1 MTDITVKEFS
11 KTVGLSVTRLI
22 DQLEL
27 AGVEK
32 KKENDLIS
40 DEEKMQLLNY
50 VRNNQNKKSTPI
62 DNTESSKESEIDIKQ
77 KDKEKSKSKTV
88 IRKKRVFSKVNNQI
102 TKKDDAKINSN
113 EKQLPSNSEEVSDI
127 ANTLSESELNQQSI
141 SEIDQNQ
148 ESISEDG
155 ATKSNNQSEKSI
167 QEDDKSDDSSKK
179 RRKKSKT
186 KFVNEDKSNASLKP
200 KNRRQKIHIS
210 DDNRVI
216 RRKSSKKTKDASS
229 DDKHQFEKPTEPV
242 IYTVEL
248 GEYITVSEL
257 SSAISVKSAEVIKTL
272 MGMGVMATINET
284 LDQDTATLVVEE
296 MGHKVTTI
304 DYENLEKNLLTI
316 ESDDKYD
323 AESRPPA
330 ITIMGHVD
338 HGKTSLLDYI
348 RATRIASGEA
358 GGITQHIG
366 AYQVKTKHGLLTF
379 LDTPGHA
386 AFTSMRARGANC
398 TDIVIL
404 VVAADDGVKPQTIE
418 AIEHSKAAGVPI
430 IVAVNKID
438 KEGSNVENV
447 KTELTKY
454 EIIPE
459 EWGGENI
466 FVEVSAK
473 EGTGV
478 DKLLESISL
487 LAELLELKAV
497 SKGSATGIVL
507 ESALDKGK
515 GATATVLVQKGCMN
529 TGDNILC
536 GQEFGRIRAMI
547 DQDGKKVDT
556 ATPSTPVVVLGLSGA
571 PEVGDEVLSAVN
583 DKKIR
588 EIAEI
593 RKNKIRDSKFASQY
607 QAPTLD
613 NIFSNLKKGE
623 IPTFNILL
631 KTDVQ
636 GSSQAICESLLKLNN
651 EEVMVKII
659 SSSVGAINESDIALA
674 EASNAMI
681 LGFNVRA
688 DNQARKTVV
697 EKNIDLRYYS
707 IIYNL
712 IDDVKAGMSG
722 LLTPDTKEEIV
733 GLAEV
738 KDVFKSSAMGAVAGC
753 QVIEGSVVKGNPIRV
768 LRDNV
773 VIYEGELESL
783 RRHKDDVK
791 EVKLGTECGI
801 AVKNYNDVKPG
812 DNIEVFTRIEVAR
825 KIE

>member
-11 KTVGLSVTRLI
+11 KTVGLPVARLI
-22 DQLEL
+22 DQLQL
-27 AGVEK
+27 AGVNK
-32 KKENDLIS
+32 KDENDLIS
-40 DEEKMQLLNY
+40 DEEKMQLLDY
-50 VRNNQNKKSTPI
+50 VRNNQVTKKPEVKKEVENPEEII
-62 DNTESSKESEIDIKQ
+62 DDNNDLGKQ
-77 KDKEKSKSKTV
+77 KTKTV
-88 IRKKRVFSKVNNQI
+88 VRKKKVFSKKNNQVTEKLEPKKVEDNQDGPTAEEDLENKEDVSVEDS
-102 TKKDDAKINSN
+102 TKKT
-113 EKQLPSNSEEVSDI
+113 EEETTIENIV
-127 ANTLSESELNQQSI
+127 EEP
-141 SEIDQNQ
+141 
-148 ESISEDG
+148 
-155 ATKSNNQSEKSI
+155 KSNNESENVN
-167 QEDDKSDDSSKK
+167 KK
-179 RRKKSKT
+179 KKKKSKT
-186 KFVNEDKSNASLKP
+186 KFINEEKSNVVVKSKS
-200 KNRRQKIHIS
+200 RRKKIHIS
-210 DDNRVI
+210 DENRVV
-216 RRKSSKKTKDASS
+216 RRKSSKKSKSDSNV

-242 IYTVEL
+242 IHTVEL
-248 GEYITVSEL
+248 GEFISVSEIA
-257 SSAISVKSAEVIKTL
+257 SAISVKSAEVIKVL
-272 MGMGVMATINET
+272 MKMGVMATINES
-284 LDQDTATLVVEE
+284 LDQDTATLLIEE
-296 MGHKVTTI
+296 MGHKAKSI
-304 DYENLEKNLLTI
+304 DYENIEKNLLTI
-316 ESDDKYD
+316 EPDNKYD
-323 AESRPPA
+323 LEPRPPA

-348 RATRIASGEA
+348 RASRVASGEA

-366 AYQVKTKHGLLTF
+366 AYQVETQHGLLTF

-418 AIEHSKAAGVPI
+418 AIQHSKAAGVPI

-438 KEGSNVENV
+438 KEGANVENV
-447 KTELTKY
+447 KTELTNY

-473 EGTGV
+473 EGTGI
-478 DKLLESISL
+478 DNLLESISL
-487 LAELLELKAV
+487 LSEVLELKAV
-497 SKGSATGIVL
+497 SKGSATGVVL

-515 GATATVLVQKGCMN
+515 GATATILVQKGCMN
-529 TGDNILC
+529 TGDNVLC
-536 GQEFGRIRAMI
+536 GKEFGRIRAMI
-547 DQDGKKVDT
+547 DQNGKRIDK
-556 ATPSTPVVVLGLSGA
+556 ATPSTPVVILGLSGA

-588 EIAEI
+588 DIAEF
-593 RKNKIRDSKFASQY
+593 RKTKIRDNKFASQY

-613 NIFSNLKKGE
+613 NMFSNLKKGE
-623 IPTFNILL
+623 IPSFNILL

-636 GSSQAICESLLKLNN
+636 GSSQAICESLLKLNTD
-651 EEVMVKII
+651 EVIVKII
-659 SSSVGAINESDIALA
+659 SSSAGAINESDIALA

-688 DNQARKTVV
+688 DSQARRTVE
-697 EKNIDLRYYS
+697 EKKIDLRYYS
-707 IIYNL
+707 IIYDL

-722 LLTPDTKEEIV
+722 LLSPETKEEIL

-753 QVIEGSVVKGNPIRV
+753 QVIDGVMKKGNPIRV
-768 LRDNV
+768 LRDNI

-812 DNIEVFTRIEVAR
+812 DNIEVFQRIEVAR

>member
-1 MTDITVKEFS
+1 MADMTVKEFS
-11 KTVGLSVTRLI
+11 KIVGLPVARLI

-27 AGVEK
+27 AGIKK
-32 KKENDLIS
+32 KKEGDLIS
-40 DEEKMQLLNY
+40 DEEKMQLLDY
-50 VRNNQNKKSTPI
+50 VRNNNTKKNNTEKDIKKS
-62 DNTESSKESEIDIKQ
+62 NE
-77 KDKEKSKSKTV
+77 EKISNEDQETKPKV
-88 IRKKRVFSKVNNQI
+88 VVRKKRVFSKVNNQV
-102 TKKDDAKINSN
+102 TKKSEPIKNKDDSLLTKEEEINENLNEESQDNNNLVTESQNEIENNLSIQQETLSQASEDKTTKDINS
-113 EKQLPSNSEEVSDI
+113 
-127 ANTLSESELNQQSI
+127 
-141 SEIDQNQ
+141 
-148 ESISEDG
+148 EDN
-155 ATKSNNQSEKSI
+155 KR
-167 QEDDKSDDSSKK
+167 

-186 KFVNEDKSNASLKP
+186 KFVNEEKGNISVKS

-210 DDNRVI
+210 DDNRVV
-216 RRKSSKKTKDASS
+216 RRKPAKKNKEDNV
-229 DDKHQFEKPTEPV
+229 DEKHQFEKPTEPV
-242 IYTVEL
+242 IHTVEL
-248 GEYITVSEL
+248 GEFISVAEL

-272 MGMGVMATINET
+272 MKMGVMATINET

-296 MGHKVTTI
+296 MGHKATPI

-316 ESDDKYD
+316 EPEDKYD
-323 AESRPPA
+323 PEPRPPA

-348 RATRIASGEA
+348 RASRVASGEA

-366 AYQVKTKHGLLTF
+366 AYQVKTDQGLLTF

-438 KEGSNVENV
+438 KEGANVENV

-454 EIIPE
+454 EVIPE

-473 EGTGV
+473 EGTGISN
-478 DKLLESISL
+478 LLDSISL
-487 LAELLELKAV
+487 LSEVLELKAV
-497 SKGSATGIVL
+497 AKGSATGIVL

-536 GQEFGRIRAMI
+536 GKEFGRIRAMI
-547 DQDGKKVDT
+547 DQDGKRVNK

-588 EIAEI
+588 EIAEF
-593 RKNKIRDSKFASQY
+593 RKTKIRDTKFESQY

-651 EEVMVKII
+651 DEVMVKII
-659 SSSVGAINESDIALA
+659 SSSAGAINESDIALA

-688 DNQARKTVV
+688 DSQARKIVA
-697 EKNIDLRYYS
+697 EKKIDLRYYS

-722 LLTPDTKEEIV
+722 LLAPETKEEIV

-753 QVIEGSVVKGNPIRV
+753 QVIEGSVKKGNPIRV

-812 DNIEVFTRIEVAR
+812 DNIEVYTRIEVAR
-825 KIE
+825 QIE

>member
-1 MTDITVKEFS
+1 MSDITIKEFS
-11 KTVGLSVTRLI
+11 KTVGLSVNRLI

-27 AGVEK
+27 AGVKNKNEK
-32 KKENDLIS
+32 DLIS

-50 VRNNQNKKSTPI
+50 VRNSNVKKKSTTSPQM
-62 DNTESSKESEIDIKQ
+62 NENEITQ
-77 KDKEKSKSKTV
+77 KNKTNTV
-88 IRKKRVFSKVNNQI
+88 IRKKRVFSKVNNQV
-102 TKKDDAKINSN
+102 T
-113 EKQLPSNSEEVSDI
+113 EKV
-127 ANTLSESELNQQSI
+127 ES
-141 SEIDQNQ
+141 
-148 ESISEDG
+148 
-155 ATKSNNQSEKSI
+155 KSNNNDLKKESLPELDLA
-167 QEDDKSDDSSKK
+167 QEDQNNEIENIETSSSDIDIVSNNAEPNEDLSKK

-186 KFVNEDKSNASLKP
+186 KFVNEEKSNPSIKAKQ
-200 KNRRQKIHIS
+200 RRQKIHIS
-210 DDNRVI
+210 DDNRVV
-216 RRKSSKKTKDASS
+216 RKKPQKKAKEMKT

-242 IYTVEL
+242 IHTVEL
-248 GEYITVSEL
+248 GEHITVAEL
-257 SSAISVKSAEVIKTL
+257 ASSISVKSAEVIKAL
-272 MGMGVMATINET
+272 MNMGVMATINES
-284 LDQDTATLVVEE
+284 LDQDTATLVIEE
-296 MGHKVTTI
+296 MGHKATTI
-304 DYENLEKNLLTI
+304 DFENIEKNLLTL
-316 ESDDKYD
+316 EPEEKYD
-323 AESRPPA
+323 FEPRPPA

-348 RATRIASGEA
+348 RASRVASGEA

-366 AYQVKTKHGLLTF
+366 AYQVKTSHGLLTF

-418 AIEHSKAAGVPI
+418 AIEHSKAAKVPI

-438 KEGSNVENV
+438 KEGANVENV

-454 EIIPE
+454 EIVPE

-473 EGTGV
+473 EGTGI
-478 DKLLESISL
+478 DNLLDSISL
-487 LAELLELKAV
+487 MAEVLELKAIA
-497 SKGSATGIVL
+497 KGSATGVVL

-536 GQEFGRIRAMI
+536 GKEFGRIRAMI
-547 DQDGKKVDT
+547 DQDGKRVNI

-588 EIAEI
+588 DIAEF
-593 RKNKIRDSKFASQY
+593 RKTKLRDNKFASQY

-613 NIFSNLKKGE
+613 NMFSNLKKGE

-636 GSSQAICESLLKLNN
+636 GSAQAICDSLAKLNT
-651 EEVMVKII
+651 EEVEVKII
-659 SSSVGAINESDIALA
+659 SSSAGAISESDIALA
-674 EASNAMI
+674 EASNAII

-688 DNQARKTVV
+688 DSQAKKTVA

-707 IIYNL
+707 IIYEL

-722 LLTPDTKEEIV
+722 LLTPETREEIL

-753 QVIEGSVVKGNPIRV
+753 QVIEGSVRKGNPIRV

-773 VIYEGELESL
+773 VIFEGELESL

-791 EVKLGTECGI
+791 EVRLGTECGI

-812 DNIEVFTRIEVAR
+812 DNIEVFQRIEVAR
-825 KIE
+825 KID

>member
-1 MTDITVKEFS
+1 MADMTVKEFS
-11 KTVGLSVTRLI
+11 KIVGLPVARLI

-27 AGVEK
+27 AGIKK
-32 KKENDLIS
+32 KKEGDLIS
-40 DEEKMQLLNY
+40 DEEKMQLLDY
-50 VRNNQNKKSTPI
+50 VRNNNTKKNNTAKDIKKS
-62 DNTESSKESEIDIKQ
+62 NE
-77 KDKEKSKSKTV
+77 EKISNEDQETKPKV
-88 IRKKRVFSKVNNQI
+88 VVRKKRVFSKVNNQV
-102 TKKDDAKINSN
+102 TKKSEPIKNKDDSLLTKEEEINENLNEGSQDDNNLVTESQNEIENNSSIQQETLSQASEDKTTKDINS
-113 EKQLPSNSEEVSDI
+113 
-127 ANTLSESELNQQSI
+127 
-141 SEIDQNQ
+141 
-148 ESISEDG
+148 EDN
-155 ATKSNNQSEKSI
+155 KR
-167 QEDDKSDDSSKK
+167 

-186 KFVNEDKSNASLKP
+186 KFVNEEKGNISVKS

-210 DDNRVI
+210 DDNRVA
-216 RRKSSKKTKDASS
+216 RRKPVKKNKEDNV
-229 DDKHQFEKPTEPV
+229 DEKHQFEKPTEPV
-242 IYTVEL
+242 IHTVEL
-248 GEYITVSEL
+248 GEFISVAEL

-272 MGMGVMATINET
+272 MKMGVMATINET

-296 MGHKVTTI
+296 MGHKATPI

-316 ESDDKYD
+316 EPEDKYD
-323 AESRPPA
+323 PEPRPPA

-348 RATRIASGEA
+348 RASRVASGEA

-366 AYQVKTKHGLLTF
+366 AYQVKTDQGLLTF

-438 KEGSNVENV
+438 KEGANVENV

-454 EIIPE
+454 EVIPE

-473 EGTGV
+473 EGTGISN
-478 DKLLESISL
+478 LLDSISL
-487 LAELLELKAV
+487 LSEVLELKAV
-497 SKGSATGIVL
+497 AKGSATGIVL

-536 GQEFGRIRAMI
+536 GKEFGRIRAMI
-547 DQDGKKVDT
+547 DQDGKRVNK

-588 EIAEI
+588 EIAEF
-593 RKNKIRDSKFASQY
+593 RKTKIRDTKFESQY

-651 EEVMVKII
+651 DEVMVKII
-659 SSSVGAINESDIALA
+659 SSSAGAINESDIALA

-688 DNQARKTVV
+688 DSQARKIVA
-697 EKNIDLRYYS
+697 EKKIDLRYYS

-722 LLTPDTKEEIV
+722 LLAPETKEEIV

-753 QVIEGSVVKGNPIRV
+753 QVIEGSVKKGNPIRV

-812 DNIEVFTRIEVAR
+812 DNIEVYTRIEVAR
-825 KIE
+825 QIE

>member
-1 MTDITVKEFS
+1 MSDITIKEFS
-11 KTVGLSVTRLI
+11 KTVGLSVNRLI

-27 AGVEK
+27 AGVKNKNEK
-32 KKENDLIS
+32 DLIS

-50 VRNNQNKKSTPI
+50 VRNSNVKKKSTASPQK
-62 DNTESSKESEIDIKQ
+62 NENEITQ
-77 KDKEKSKSKTV
+77 KNKTNTV
-88 IRKKRVFSKVNNQI
+88 IRKKRVFSKVNNQV
-102 TKKDDAKINSN
+102 T
-113 EKQLPSNSEEVSDI
+113 EKV
-127 ANTLSESELNQQSI
+127 ES
-141 SEIDQNQ
+141 
-148 ESISEDG
+148 
-155 ATKSNNQSEKSI
+155 KSNNNDLKKESLPELDLAKEDQSNEIENIETSSSDI
-167 QEDDKSDDSSKK
+167 NVVSNNVEPNEDLSKK

-186 KFVNEDKSNASLKP
+186 KFVNEEKSNPSIKAKQ
-200 KNRRQKIHIS
+200 RRQKIHIS
-210 DDNRVI
+210 DDNRVV
-216 RRKSSKKTKDASS
+216 RKKPQKKAKEMKT

-242 IYTVEL
+242 IHTVEL
-248 GEYITVSEL
+248 SEHITVAEL
-257 SSAISVKSAEVIKTL
+257 ASSISVKSAEVIKAL
-272 MGMGVMATINET
+272 MNMGVMATINES
-284 LDQDTATLVVEE
+284 LDQDTATLVIEE
-296 MGHKVTTI
+296 MGHKATTI
-304 DYENLEKNLLTI
+304 DYENIEKNLLTLEPEEKY
-316 ESDDKYD
+316 ES
-323 AESRPPA
+323 EPRPPA

-348 RATRIASGEA
+348 RASRVASGEA

-366 AYQVKTKHGLLTF
+366 AYQVKTSHGLLTF

-418 AIEHSKAAGVPI
+418 AIEHSKAAKVPI

-438 KEGSNVENV
+438 KEGANVENV

-454 EIIPE
+454 EIVPE

-473 EGTGV
+473 EGTGI
-478 DKLLESISL
+478 DNLLDSISL
-487 LAELLELKAV
+487 MAEVLELKAIA
-497 SKGSATGIVL
+497 KGSATGVVL

-536 GQEFGRIRAMI
+536 GKEFGRIRAMI
-547 DQDGKKVDT
+547 DQDGKRVNM

-588 EIAEI
+588 DIAEF
-593 RKNKIRDSKFASQY
+593 RKTKLRDNKFASQY

-613 NIFSNLKKGE
+613 NMFSNLKKGE

-636 GSSQAICESLLKLNN
+636 GSAQAICDSLAKLNT
-651 EEVMVKII
+651 EEVEVKII
-659 SSSVGAINESDIALA
+659 SSSAGAISESDIALA
-674 EASNAMI
+674 EASNAII

-688 DNQARKTVV
+688 DNQAKKTVA

-707 IIYNL
+707 IIYEL

-722 LLTPDTKEEIV
+722 LLTPETREEIL

-738 KDVFKSSAMGAVAGC
+738 KDVFKSSVMGAVAGC
-753 QVIEGSVVKGNPIRV
+753 QVIEGAVRKGNPIRV

-773 VIYEGELESL
+773 VIFEGELESL

-791 EVKLGTECGI
+791 EVRLGTECGI

-812 DNIEVFTRIEVAR
+812 DNIEVFQRIEVAR
-825 KIE
+825 KID

>member
-1 MTDITVKEFS
+1 MTDITFKEFS
-11 KTVGLSVTRLI
+11 KTVGLPVTRLI
-22 DQLEL
+22 DQLQL
-27 AGVEK
+27 AGINK
-32 KKENDLIS
+32 KDENDLIS
-40 DEEKMQLLNY
+40 DEEKMQLLDY
-50 VRNNQNKKSTPI
+50 VRNNQVAKKSEVNKEIENPEEI
-62 DNTESSKESEIDIKQ
+62 MDDNNDLEKQ
-77 KDKEKSKSKTV
+77 KTKTV
-88 IRKKRVFSKVNNQI
+88 VRKKKVFSKKNNQVTEKLEPKKTEDNQDDI
-102 TKKDDAKINSN
+102 TAEEDIENKEDVSLENSTQKI
-113 EKQLPSNSEEVSDI
+113 EEETTIENIV
-127 ANTLSESELNQQSI
+127 EEP
-141 SEIDQNQ
+141 
-148 ESISEDG
+148 
-155 ATKSNNQSEKSI
+155 KSNNESENAN
-167 QEDDKSDDSSKK
+167 KK
-179 RRKKSKT
+179 KKKKSKT
-186 KFVNEDKSNASLKP
+186 KFINEEKSNVVVKSKS
-200 KNRRQKIHIS
+200 RRKKIHIS
-210 DDNRVI
+210 DENRVV
-216 RRKSSKKTKDASS
+216 RRKSSKKSKSDNSV

-242 IYTVEL
+242 IHTVEL
-248 GEYITVSEL
+248 GEFISVSEIA
-257 SSAISVKSAEVIKTL
+257 SAISVKSAEVIKVL
-272 MGMGVMATINET
+272 MKMGVMATINES
-284 LDQDTATLVVEE
+284 LDQDTATLLIEE
-296 MGHKVTTI
+296 MGHKAKSI
-304 DYENLEKNLLTI
+304 DYENIEKNLLTI
-316 ESDDKYD
+316 EPDNKYD
-323 AESRPPA
+323 VEPRPPA

-348 RATRIASGEA
+348 RASRVASGEA

-366 AYQVKTKHGLLTF
+366 AYQVETQHGLLTF

-418 AIEHSKAAGVPI
+418 AIQHSKAAGVPI

-438 KEGSNVENV
+438 KEGANVENV
-447 KTELTKY
+447 KTELTNY

-473 EGTGV
+473 EGTGI
-478 DKLLESISL
+478 DNLLESISL
-487 LAELLELKAV
+487 LSEVLELKAI
-497 SKGSATGIVL
+497 SKGSATGVVL

-515 GATATVLVQKGCMN
+515 GATATILVQKGCMN

-536 GQEFGRIRAMI
+536 GKEFGRIRAMI
-547 DQDGKKVDT
+547 DQNGKRIDK
-556 ATPSTPVVVLGLSGA
+556 ATPSTPVVILGLSGA

-588 EIAEI
+588 DIAEF
-593 RKNKIRDSKFASQY
+593 RKTKIRDNKFASQY

-613 NIFSNLKKGE
+613 NMFSNLKKGE
-623 IPTFNILL
+623 IPSFNILL

-636 GSSQAICESLLKLNN
+636 GSSQAICESLLKLNTD
-651 EEVMVKII
+651 EVIVKII
-659 SSSVGAINESDIALA
+659 SSSAGAINESDIALA

-688 DNQARKTVV
+688 DSQARRTVE
-697 EKNIDLRYYS
+697 EKKIDLRYYS
-707 IIYNL
+707 IIYDL

-722 LLTPDTKEEIV
+722 LLSPETKEEIL

-753 QVIEGSVVKGNPIRV
+753 QVIDGVMKKGNPIRV
-768 LRDNV
+768 LRDNI

-812 DNIEVFTRIEVAR
+812 DNIEVFQRIEVAR

>member
-1 MTDITVKEFS
+1 MSDITIKEFS
-11 KTVGLSVTRLI
+11 KTVGLSVNRLI

-27 AGVEK
+27 AGVK
-32 KKENDLIS
+32 KKNESDLIS

-50 VRNNQNKKSTPI
+50 VRSSQSKKKKITPKQI
-62 DNTESSKESEIDIKQ
+62 KENDIKQ
-77 KDKEKSKSKTV
+77 NDKTNTV
-88 IRKKRVFSKVNNQI
+88 IRKKRVFSKVNNQV
-102 TKKDDAKINSN
+102 TEKVEVKPNNENLKKDNVA
-113 EKQLPSNSEEVSDI
+113 EED
-127 ANTLSESELNQQSI
+127 TLK
-141 SEIDQNQ
+141 
-148 ESISEDG
+148 EDV
-155 ATKSNNQSEKSI
+155 TNNIENIEKSVHETEVV
-167 QEDDKSDDSSKK
+167 QSNVESNDDVSKK

-186 KFVNEDKSNASLKP
+186 KFVNEEKNNPSIKSKQ
-200 KNRRQKIHIS
+200 RRQKIHIS
-210 DDNRVI
+210 DDNRVV
-216 RRKSSKKTKDASS
+216 RKKPQKKAKEIKT

-242 IYTVEL
+242 IHTVEL
-248 GEYITVSEL
+248 GEYITVAEL
-257 SSAISVKSAEVIKTL
+257 ASSISVKTAEVIKTL
-272 MGMGVMATINET
+272 MNMGVMATINES
-284 LDQDTATLVVEE
+284 LDQDTATLVIEE

-304 DYENLEKNLLTI
+304 DFENIEKNLLTL
-316 ESDDKYD
+316 EPEEKYELE
-323 AESRPPA
+323 ARPPA

-348 RATRIASGEA
+348 RASRVASGEA

-366 AYQVKTKHGLLTF
+366 AYQVKTSHGLLTF

-418 AIEHSKAAGVPI
+418 AIEHSKAANVPI

-438 KEGSNVENV
+438 KEGANVENV

-454 EIIPE
+454 EIVPE

-473 EGTGV
+473 EGTGI
-478 DKLLESISL
+478 DNLLDSISL
-487 LAELLELKAV
+487 MAEVLELKAIA
-497 SKGSATGIVL
+497 KGSATGVVL

-536 GQEFGRIRAMI
+536 GKEFGRIRAMI
-547 DQDGKKVDT
+547 DQDGKRVSI

-588 EIAEI
+588 DIAEF
-593 RKNKIRDSKFASQY
+593 RKTKLRDNKFASQY

-613 NIFSNLKKGE
+613 NMFSNLKKGE

-636 GSSQAICESLLKLNN
+636 GSSQAICDSLTKLNT
-651 EEVMVKII
+651 EEVEVKII
-659 SSSVGAINESDIALA
+659 SSSAGAINESDIALA
-674 EASNAMI
+674 EASNAII

-688 DNQARKTVV
+688 DSQAKKTVS

-707 IIYNL
+707 IIYDL
-712 IDDVKAGMSG
+712 INDVKAGMSG
-722 LLTPDTKEEIV
+722 LLTPETREEIV

-753 QVIEGSVVKGNPIRV
+753 QVIEGVVRKGNPIRV
-768 LRDNV
+768 LRENV
-773 VIYEGELESL
+773 VIFEGELESL

-791 EVKLGTECGI
+791 EVRLGTECGI

-812 DNIEVFTRIEVAR
+812 DNIEVFQRIEVAR
-825 KIE
+825 KID

>member
-11 KTVGLSVTRLI
+11 KTVGLPVARLI
-22 DQLEL
+22 DQLQL
-27 AGVEK
+27 AGVNK
-32 KKENDLIS
+32 KDENDLIS
-40 DEEKMQLLNY
+40 DEEKMQLLDY
-50 VRNNQNKKSTPI
+50 VRNNQVTKKPEVKKEVENPEEII
-62 DNTESSKESEIDIKQ
+62 DDNNDLGKQ
-77 KDKEKSKSKTV
+77 KTKTV
-88 IRKKRVFSKVNNQI
+88 VRKKKVFSKKNNQVTEKLEPKKVEDNQDGPTAEEDLENKEDVSVEDS
-102 TKKDDAKINSN
+102 TKKT
-113 EKQLPSNSEEVSDI
+113 EEETTIENIV
-127 ANTLSESELNQQSI
+127 EEP
-141 SEIDQNQ
+141 
-148 ESISEDG
+148 
-155 ATKSNNQSEKSI
+155 KSNNESENAN
-167 QEDDKSDDSSKK
+167 KK
-179 RRKKSKT
+179 KKKKSKT
-186 KFVNEDKSNASLKP
+186 KFINEEKSNVVVKSKS
-200 KNRRQKIHIS
+200 RRKKIHIS
-210 DDNRVI
+210 DENRVV
-216 RRKSSKKTKDASS
+216 RRKSSKKSKSDSNV

-242 IYTVEL
+242 IHTVEL
-248 GEYITVSEL
+248 GEFISVSEIA
-257 SSAISVKSAEVIKTL
+257 SAISVKSAEVIKVL
-272 MGMGVMATINET
+272 MKMGVMATINES
-284 LDQDTATLVVEE
+284 LDQDTATLLIEE
-296 MGHKVTTI
+296 MGHKAKSI
-304 DYENLEKNLLTI
+304 DYENIEKNLLTI
-316 ESDDKYD
+316 EPDNKYD
-323 AESRPPA
+323 LESRPPA

-348 RATRIASGEA
+348 RASRVASGEA

-366 AYQVKTKHGLLTF
+366 AYQVETQHGLLTF

-418 AIEHSKAAGVPI
+418 AIQHSKAAGVPI

-438 KEGSNVENV
+438 KEGANIENV
-447 KTELTKY
+447 KTELTNY

-473 EGTGV
+473 EGTGI
-478 DKLLESISL
+478 DNLLESISL
-487 LAELLELKAV
+487 LSEVLELKAV
-497 SKGSATGIVL
+497 SKGSATGVVL

-515 GATATVLVQKGCMN
+515 GATATILVQKGCMN
-529 TGDNILC
+529 TGDNVLC
-536 GQEFGRIRAMI
+536 GKEFGRIRAMI
-547 DQDGKKVDT
+547 DQNGKRIDK
-556 ATPSTPVVVLGLSGA
+556 ATPSTPVVILGLSGA

-588 EIAEI
+588 DIAEF
-593 RKNKIRDSKFASQY
+593 RKTKIRDNKFASQY

-613 NIFSNLKKGE
+613 NMFSNLKKGE
-623 IPTFNILL
+623 IPSFNILL

-636 GSSQAICESLLKLNN
+636 GSSQAICESLLKLNTD
-651 EEVMVKII
+651 EVIVKII
-659 SSSVGAINESDIALA
+659 SSSAGAINESDIALA

-688 DNQARKTVV
+688 DSQARRTVE
-697 EKNIDLRYYS
+697 EKKIDLRYYS
-707 IIYNL
+707 IIYDL

-722 LLTPDTKEEIV
+722 LLSPETKEEIL

-753 QVIEGSVVKGNPIRV
+753 QVIDGVMKKGNPIRV
-768 LRDNV
+768 LRDNI

-812 DNIEVFTRIEVAR
+812 DNIEVFQRIEVAR

>member
-1 MTDITVKEFS
+1 MTDITVKDFS
-11 KTVGLSVTRLI
+11 KTIGLPVARLI

-32 KKENDLIS
+32 KKENDLIT
-40 DEEKMQLLNY
+40 DEEKMQLLDY
-50 VRNNQNKKSTPI
+50 VRNSQNSPSPKPKEESVSSNETNEDLGKK
-62 DNTESSKESEIDIKQ
+62 KA
-77 KDKEKSKSKTV
+77 KTV
-88 IRKKRVFSKVNNQI
+88 IRKKKVFSKKNNQVTEKLDPKD
-102 TKKDDAKINSN
+102 TKVDLDTLPLESEQKEELEISN
-113 EKQLPSNSEEVSDI
+113 ENNEEQAEPEVKLDSSE
-127 ANTLSESELNQQSI
+127 NTESAE
-141 SEIDQNQ
+141 
-148 ESISEDG
+148 
-155 ATKSNNQSEKSI
+155 
-167 QEDDKSDDSSKK
+167 DSSKDNDSEDSNK
-179 RRKKSKT
+179 KRKKKAKT
-186 KFVNEDKSNASLKP
+186 KFVNDEKSNVIVKS
-200 KNRRQKIHIS
+200 KNRRQRIHVS
-210 DDNRVI
+210 DDRFN
-216 RRKSSKKTKDASS
+216 RRKPSRKNKDNKG

-242 IYTVEL
+242 IHTVEL
-248 GEYITVSEL
+248 SEFI
-257 SSAISVKSAEVIKTL
+257 SVAEIASAISVKSAEVIKVL
-272 MGMGVMATINET
+272 MKMGVMATINES
-284 LDQDTATLVVEE
+284 LDQDTATLVIEE
-296 MGHKVTTI
+296 MGHKAVSI
-304 DYENLEKNLLTI
+304 DFENLEKNILTI
-316 ESDDKYD
+316 EPEENYEL
-323 AESRPPA
+323 ESRPPT

-348 RATRIASGEA
+348 RASRVASGEA

-366 AYQVKTKHGLLTF
+366 AYQVETKHGLLTF

-418 AIEHSKAAGVPI
+418 AIQHSKAAGVPMI
-430 IVAVNKID
+430 IAVNKMD
-438 KEGSNVENV
+438 KEGANVENV
-447 KTELTKY
+447 KTELTKH
-454 EIIPE
+454 EVIPE

-466 FVEVSAK
+466 FIEVSAK

-478 DKLLESISL
+478 DNLLDSISL
-487 LAELLELKAV
+487 LSEVLELKAV
-497 SKGSATGIVL
+497 SKGSATGVVL
-507 ESALDKGK
+507 ESSLDKGK
-515 GATATVLVQKGCMN
+515 GATATVLVQKGCMK

-547 DQDGKKVDT
+547 DQDGKRVKT
-556 ATPSTPVVVLGLSGA
+556 ATPSTPVVILGLSGA
-571 PEVGDEVLSAVN
+571 PEVGEEVLSAVN

-588 EIAEI
+588 DIAEV
-593 RKNKIRDSKFASQY
+593 RKTKIRENRFASQY

-623 IPTFNILL
+623 VPTFNILL

-636 GSSQAICESLLKLNN
+636 GSSQAICESLLKLNTD
-651 EEVMVKII
+651 EVMVKII
-659 SSSVGAINESDIALA
+659 GSSAGAINESDIALA

-681 LGFNVRA
+681 VGFNVRA
-688 DNQARKTVV
+688 DSQAKRIVT
-697 EKNIDLRYYS
+697 EKKIDLRYYS

-722 LLTPDTKEEIV
+722 LLMPEIREEIV

-753 QVIEGSVVKGNPIRV
+753 QVIEGSVKKGNPIRI

-812 DNIEVFTRIEVAR
+812 DNIEVFTRTEFAR
-825 KIE
+825 TLE

>member
-1 MTDITVKEFS
+1 MSDITIKEFS
-11 KTVGLSVTRLI
+11 KTVGLSVNRLI

-27 AGVEK
+27 AGVKNKNEK
-32 KKENDLIS
+32 DLIS

-50 VRNNQNKKSTPI
+50 VRNSNVKKKSTASPQK
-62 DNTESSKESEIDIKQ
+62 KENEITQNNKTN
-77 KDKEKSKSKTV
+77 TV
-88 IRKKRVFSKVNNQI
+88 IRKKRVFSKVNNQV
-102 TKKDDAKINSN
+102 T
-113 EKQLPSNSEEVSDI
+113 EKV
-127 ANTLSESELNQQSI
+127 ES
-141 SEIDQNQ
+141 
-148 ESISEDG
+148 
-155 ATKSNNQSEKSI
+155 KSNNDDLKKESLPELDLAK
-167 QEDDKSDDSSKK
+167 EDQNNEIENIDTSSSDVDVVPDNVEPNDDFSKK

-186 KFVNEDKSNASLKP
+186 KFVNEEKSNPSIKAKQ
-200 KNRRQKIHIS
+200 RRQKIHIS
-210 DDNRVI
+210 DDNRVV
-216 RRKSSKKTKDASS
+216 RKKPQKKVKEIKT

-242 IYTVEL
+242 IHTVEL
-248 GEYITVSEL
+248 GEHITVAEL
-257 SSAISVKSAEVIKTL
+257 ASSISVKSAEVIKAL
-272 MGMGVMATINET
+272 MHMGVMATINES
-284 LDQDTATLVVEE
+284 LDQDTATLVIEE
-296 MGHKVTTI
+296 MGHKATTI
-304 DYENLEKNLLTI
+304 DFENIEKNLLTL
-316 ESDDKYD
+316 EPEEKY
-323 AESRPPA
+323 ELEPRPPA

-348 RATRIASGEA
+348 RASRVASGEA

-366 AYQVKTKHGLLTF
+366 AYQVKTSHGLLTF

-418 AIEHSKAAGVPI
+418 AIEHSKAANVPI

-438 KEGSNVENV
+438 KEGANVENV

-454 EIIPE
+454 EIVPE

-466 FVEVSAK
+466 FIEVSAK
-473 EGTGV
+473 EGTGI
-478 DKLLESISL
+478 DNLLDSISL
-487 LAELLELKAV
+487 MAEVLELKAIA
-497 SKGSATGIVL
+497 KGSATGVVL

-536 GQEFGRIRAMI
+536 GKEFGRIRAMI
-547 DQDGKKVDT
+547 DQDGKRVNI

-588 EIAEI
+588 DIAEF
-593 RKNKIRDSKFASQY
+593 RKTKLRDNKFASQY

-613 NIFSNLKKGE
+613 NMFSNLKKGE

-636 GSSQAICESLLKLNN
+636 GSAQAICDSLTKLNT
-651 EEVMVKII
+651 EEVEVKII
-659 SSSVGAINESDIALA
+659 SSSAGAINESDIALA
-674 EASNAMI
+674 EASNAII

-688 DNQARKTVV
+688 DSQAKKTVA

-707 IIYNL
+707 IIYEL

-722 LLTPDTKEEIV
+722 LLTPETREEIL

-753 QVIEGSVVKGNPIRV
+753 QVIEGSVRKGNPIRV

-773 VIYEGELESL
+773 VIFEGELESL

-791 EVKLGTECGI
+791 EVRLGTECGI

-812 DNIEVFTRIEVAR
+812 DNIEVFQRIEVAR
-825 KIE
+825 KID

>member
-1 MTDITVKEFS
+1 MSDITIKEFS
-11 KTVGLSVTRLI
+11 KKVGLSVNRLI

-27 AGVEK
+27 AGVK
-32 KKENDLIS
+32 KKNESDLIS

-50 VRNNQNKKSTPI
+50 VRSSQSEKKKVSTTKIKENDTKQSNKT
-62 DNTESSKESEIDIKQ
+62 NTI
-77 KDKEKSKSKTV
+77 V
-88 IRKKRVFSKVNNQI
+88 RKKRVFSKVNNQV
-102 TKKDDAKINSN
+102 T
-113 EKQLPSNSEEVSDI
+113 EKVEV
-127 ANTLSESELNQQSI
+127 
-141 SEIDQNQ
+141 
-148 ESISEDG
+148 
-155 ATKSNNQSEKSI
+155 KSNNEDLKKDSIIDEDLENVEITNSIEKNIETPTHEIEAI
-167 QEDDKSDDSSKK
+167 QNNVEPNDDVGKK

-186 KFVNEDKSNASLKP
+186 KFVNEEKNNPSIKSKQ
-200 KNRRQKIHIS
+200 RRQKIHIS
-210 DDNRVI
+210 DDNRVV
-216 RRKSSKKTKDASS
+216 RKKPQKKIKEIKT

-242 IYTVEL
+242 IHTVEL
-248 GEYITVSEL
+248 GEYITVAEL
-257 SSAISVKSAEVIKTL
+257 ASSISVKSAEVIKTL
-272 MGMGVMATINET
+272 MNMGVMATINET
-284 LDQDTATLVVEE
+284 LDQDTATLVIEE

-304 DYENLEKNLLTI
+304 DFENIEKNLLTI
-316 ESDDKYD
+316 EPEEKY
-323 AESRPPA
+323 ELEPRPPA

-348 RATRIASGEA
+348 RASRVASGEA

-366 AYQVKTKHGLLTF
+366 AYQVKTSHGLLTF

-418 AIEHSKAAGVPI
+418 AIEHSKAANVPI

-438 KEGSNVENV
+438 KEGANVENV

-454 EIIPE
+454 QIVPE

-473 EGTGV
+473 EGTGI
-478 DKLLESISL
+478 DNLLDSISL
-487 LAELLELKAV
+487 MAEVLELKAIA
-497 SKGSATGIVL
+497 KGSATGVVL
-507 ESALDKGK
+507 ESTLDKGK
-515 GATATVLVQKGCMN
+515 GATATVLVQKGCMS

-536 GQEFGRIRAMI
+536 GKEFGRIRAMI
-547 DQDGKKVDT
+547 DQDGKRVSI

-588 EIAEI
+588 DIAEF
-593 RKNKIRDSKFASQY
+593 RKTKQRDTKFASQY

-613 NIFSNLKKGE
+613 NMFSNLKKGE

-636 GSSQAICESLLKLNN
+636 GSSQAICDSITKLNT
-651 EEVMVKII
+651 EEVEVKII
-659 SSSVGAINESDIALA
+659 SSSAGAINESDIALA
-674 EASNAMI
+674 EASNAII

-688 DNQARKTVV
+688 DSQAKKTVA

-707 IIYNL
+707 IIYDL
-712 IDDVKAGMSG
+712 INDVKAGMSG
-722 LLTPDTKEEIV
+722 LLTPETREEIL

-753 QVIEGSVVKGNPIRV
+753 QVIEGVVRKGNPIRV
-768 LRDNV
+768 LRENV
-773 VIYEGELESL
+773 VIFEGELESL

-791 EVKLGTECGI
+791 EVRLGTECGI

-812 DNIEVFTRIEVAR
+812 DNIEVFQKIEVAR
-825 KIE
+825 KID

>member
-1 MTDITVKEFS
+1 MSDITIKEFS
-11 KTVGLSVTRLI
+11 KTVGLSVNRLI

-27 AGVEK
+27 AGVK
-32 KKENDLIS
+32 KKNESDLIS

-50 VRNNQNKKSTPI
+50 VRSSQSKKKKITPKQI
-62 DNTESSKESEIDIKQ
+62 KENDIKQ
-77 KDKEKSKSKTV
+77 NDKTNTV
-88 IRKKRVFSKVNNQI
+88 IRKKRVFSKVNNQV
-102 TKKDDAKINSN
+102 TEKVEVKPNNENLKKDNVA
-113 EKQLPSNSEEVSDI
+113 EED
-127 ANTLSESELNQQSI
+127 TLK
-141 SEIDQNQ
+141 
-148 ESISEDG
+148 EDV
-155 ATKSNNQSEKSI
+155 TNNIENIEKSVHEAEVV
-167 QEDDKSDDSSKK
+167 QSNVESNDDVSKK

-186 KFVNEDKSNASLKP
+186 KFVNEEKNNPSIKSKQ
-200 KNRRQKIHIS
+200 RRQKIHIS
-210 DDNRVI
+210 DDNRVV
-216 RRKSSKKTKDASS
+216 RKKPQKKAKEIKT

-242 IYTVEL
+242 IHTVEL
-248 GEYITVSEL
+248 GEYITVAEL
-257 SSAISVKSAEVIKTL
+257 ASSISVKTAEVIKTL
-272 MGMGVMATINET
+272 MNMGVMATINES
-284 LDQDTATLVVEE
+284 LDQDTATLVIEE

-304 DYENLEKNLLTI
+304 DFENIEKNLLTL
-316 ESDDKYD
+316 EPEEKYELE
-323 AESRPPA
+323 ARPPA

-348 RATRIASGEA
+348 RASRVASGEA

-366 AYQVKTKHGLLTF
+366 AYQVKTSHGLLTF

-418 AIEHSKAAGVPI
+418 AIEHSKAANVPI

-438 KEGSNVENV
+438 KEGANVENV

-454 EIIPE
+454 EIVPE

-473 EGTGV
+473 EGTGI
-478 DKLLESISL
+478 DNLLDSISL
-487 LAELLELKAV
+487 MAEVLELKAIA
-497 SKGSATGIVL
+497 KGSATGVVL

-536 GQEFGRIRAMI
+536 GKEFGRIRAMI
-547 DQDGKKVDT
+547 DQDGKRVSM

-588 EIAEI
+588 DIAEF
-593 RKNKIRDSKFASQY
+593 RKTKLRDNKFASQY

-613 NIFSNLKKGE
+613 NMFSNLKKGE

-636 GSSQAICESLLKLNN
+636 GSSQAICDSLTKLNT
-651 EEVMVKII
+651 EEVEVKII
-659 SSSVGAINESDIALA
+659 SSSAGAINESDIALA
-674 EASNAMI
+674 EASNAII

-688 DNQARKTVV
+688 DSQAKKTVS

-707 IIYNL
+707 IIYDL
-712 IDDVKAGMSG
+712 INDVKAGMSG
-722 LLTPDTKEEIV
+722 LLTPETREEIV

-753 QVIEGSVVKGNPIRV
+753 QVIEGVVRKGNPIRV
-768 LRDNV
+768 LRENV
-773 VIYEGELESL
+773 VIFEGELESL

-791 EVKLGTECGI
+791 EVRLGTECGI

-812 DNIEVFTRIEVAR
+812 DNIEVFQRIEVAR
-825 KIE
+825 KID

>member
-1 MTDITVKEFS
+1 MSDITIKEFS
-11 KTVGLSVTRLI
+11 KTVGLSVNRLI

-27 AGVEK
+27 AGVK
-32 KKENDLIS
+32 KKNESDLIS

-50 VRNNQNKKSTPI
+50 VRSSQSKKKKITPKQI
-62 DNTESSKESEIDIKQ
+62 KENDIKQ
-77 KDKEKSKSKTV
+77 NDKTNTV
-88 IRKKRVFSKVNNQI
+88 IRKKRVFSKVNNQV
-102 TKKDDAKINSN
+102 TEKVEVKPNNENLKKDNVA
-113 EKQLPSNSEEVSDI
+113 EED
-127 ANTLSESELNQQSI
+127 TLK
-141 SEIDQNQ
+141 
-148 ESISEDG
+148 EDV
-155 ATKSNNQSEKSI
+155 TNNIENIEKSVHEAEVV
-167 QEDDKSDDSSKK
+167 QSNVESNDDVSKK

-186 KFVNEDKSNASLKP
+186 KFVNEEKNNPSIKSKQ
-200 KNRRQKIHIS
+200 RRQKIHIS
-210 DDNRVI
+210 DDNRVV
-216 RRKSSKKTKDASS
+216 RKKPQKKAKEIKT

-242 IYTVEL
+242 IHTVEL
-248 GEYITVSEL
+248 GEYITVAEL
-257 SSAISVKSAEVIKTL
+257 ASSISVKTAEVIKTL
-272 MGMGVMATINET
+272 MNMGVMATINES
-284 LDQDTATLVVEE
+284 LDQDTATLVIEE

-304 DYENLEKNLLTI
+304 DFENIEKNLLTL
-316 ESDDKYD
+316 EPEEKYEL
-323 AESRPPA
+323 ESRPPA

-348 RATRIASGEA
+348 RASRVASGEA

-366 AYQVKTKHGLLTF
+366 AYQVKTSHGLLTF

-418 AIEHSKAAGVPI
+418 AIEHSKAANVPI

-438 KEGSNVENV
+438 KEGANVENV

-454 EIIPE
+454 EIVPE

-473 EGTGV
+473 EGTGI
-478 DKLLESISL
+478 DNLLDSISL
-487 LAELLELKAV
+487 MAEVLELKAI
-497 SKGSATGIVL
+497 SKGSATGVVL

-536 GQEFGRIRAMI
+536 GKEFGRIRAMI
-547 DQDGKKVDT
+547 DQDGKRVSI

-588 EIAEI
+588 DIAEF
-593 RKNKIRDSKFASQY
+593 RKTKLRDNKFASQY

-613 NIFSNLKKGE
+613 NMFSNLKKGE

-636 GSSQAICESLLKLNN
+636 GSSQAICDSLTKLNT
-651 EEVMVKII
+651 EEVEVKII
-659 SSSVGAINESDIALA
+659 SSSAGAINESDIALA
-674 EASNAMI
+674 EASNAII

-688 DNQARKTVV
+688 DSQAKKTVS

-707 IIYNL
+707 IIYDL
-712 IDDVKAGMSG
+712 INDVKAGMSG
-722 LLTPDTKEEIV
+722 LLTPETREEIV

-753 QVIEGSVVKGNPIRV
+753 QVIEGVVRKGNPIRV
-768 LRDNV
+768 LRENV
-773 VIYEGELESL
+773 VIFEGELESL

-791 EVKLGTECGI
+791 EVRLGTECGI

-812 DNIEVFTRIEVAR
+812 DNIEVFQRIEVAR
-825 KIE
+825 KID

>member
-1 MTDITVKEFS
+1 MSDITIKEFS
-11 KTVGLSVTRLI
+11 KTVGLSVNRLI

-27 AGVEK
+27 AGVK
-32 KKENDLIS
+32 KKNESDLIS

-50 VRNNQNKKSTPI
+50 VRSSQSKKKKITPKQI
-62 DNTESSKESEIDIKQ
+62 KENDIKQ
-77 KDKEKSKSKTV
+77 NDKTNTV
-88 IRKKRVFSKVNNQI
+88 IRKKRVFSKVNNQV
-102 TKKDDAKINSN
+102 TEKVEVKPNNENLKKDNVA
-113 EKQLPSNSEEVSDI
+113 EED
-127 ANTLSESELNQQSI
+127 TLK
-141 SEIDQNQ
+141 
-148 ESISEDG
+148 EDV
-155 ATKSNNQSEKSI
+155 TNNIENIEKSVHEAEVV
-167 QEDDKSDDSSKK
+167 QSNVESNDDVSKK

-186 KFVNEDKSNASLKP
+186 KFVNEEKNNPSIKSKQ
-200 KNRRQKIHIS
+200 RRQKIHIS
-210 DDNRVI
+210 DDNRVV
-216 RRKSSKKTKDASS
+216 RKKPQKKAKEIKT

-242 IYTVEL
+242 IHTVEL
-248 GEYITVSEL
+248 GEYITVAEL
-257 SSAISVKSAEVIKTL
+257 ASSISVKTAEVIKTL
-272 MGMGVMATINET
+272 MNMGVMATINES
-284 LDQDTATLVVEE
+284 LDQDTATLVIEE

-304 DYENLEKNLLTI
+304 DFENIEKNLLTL
-316 ESDDKYD
+316 EPEEKYEL
-323 AESRPPA
+323 ESRPPA

-348 RATRIASGEA
+348 RASRVASGEA

-366 AYQVKTKHGLLTF
+366 AYQVKTSHGLLTF

-418 AIEHSKAAGVPI
+418 AIEHSKAANVPI

-438 KEGSNVENV
+438 KEGANVENV

-454 EIIPE
+454 EIVPE

-473 EGTGV
+473 EGTGI
-478 DKLLESISL
+478 DNLLDSISL
-487 LAELLELKAV
+487 MAEVLELKAIA
-497 SKGSATGIVL
+497 KGSATGVVL

-536 GQEFGRIRAMI
+536 GKEFGRIRAMI
-547 DQDGKKVDT
+547 DQDGKRVSM

-588 EIAEI
+588 DIAEF
-593 RKNKIRDSKFASQY
+593 RKTKLRDNKFASQY

-613 NIFSNLKKGE
+613 NMFSNLKKGE

-636 GSSQAICESLLKLNN
+636 GSSQAICDSLTKLNT
-651 EEVMVKII
+651 EEVEVKII
-659 SSSVGAINESDIALA
+659 SSSAGAINESDIALA
-674 EASNAMI
+674 EASNAII

-688 DNQARKTVV
+688 DSQAKKTVS

-707 IIYNL
+707 IIYDL
-712 IDDVKAGMSG
+712 INDVKAGMSG
-722 LLTPDTKEEIV
+722 LLTPETREEIV

-753 QVIEGSVVKGNPIRV
+753 QVIEGVVRKGNPIRV
-768 LRDNV
+768 LRENV
-773 VIYEGELESL
+773 VIFEGELESL

-791 EVKLGTECGI
+791 EVRLGTECGI

-812 DNIEVFTRIEVAR
+812 DNIEVFQRIEVAR
-825 KIE
+825 KID

>member
-11 KTVGLSVTRLI
+11 KTVGLPVARLI
-22 DQLEL
+22 DQLQL
-27 AGVEK
+27 AGVNK
-32 KKENDLIS
+32 KDENDLIS
-40 DEEKMQLLNY
+40 DEEKMQLLDY
-50 VRNNQNKKSTPI
+50 VRNNQVTKKPEVKKEVENPEEII
-62 DNTESSKESEIDIKQ
+62 DDNNDLGKQ
-77 KDKEKSKSKTV
+77 KTKTV
-88 IRKKRVFSKVNNQI
+88 VRKKKVFSKKNNQVTEKLEPKKVEDNQDGPTAEEDLENKEDVSVEDS
-102 TKKDDAKINSN
+102 TKKT
-113 EKQLPSNSEEVSDI
+113 EEETTIENIV
-127 ANTLSESELNQQSI
+127 EEP
-141 SEIDQNQ
+141 
-148 ESISEDG
+148 
-155 ATKSNNQSEKSI
+155 KSNNESENANKN
-167 QEDDKSDDSSKK
+167 KK
-179 RRKKSKT
+179 KKSKT
-186 KFVNEDKSNASLKP
+186 KFINEEKSNVVVKSKS
-200 KNRRQKIHIS
+200 RRKKIHIS
-210 DDNRVI
+210 DENRVV
-216 RRKSSKKTKDASS
+216 RRKSSKKSKSDSNV

-242 IYTVEL
+242 IHTVEL
-248 GEYITVSEL
+248 GEFISVSEIA
-257 SSAISVKSAEVIKTL
+257 SAISVKSAEVIKVL
-272 MGMGVMATINET
+272 MKMGVMATINES
-284 LDQDTATLVVEE
+284 LDQDTATLLIEE
-296 MGHKVTTI
+296 MGHKAKSI
-304 DYENLEKNLLTI
+304 DYENIEKNLLTI
-316 ESDDKYD
+316 EPDNKYD
-323 AESRPPA
+323 LESRPPA

-348 RATRIASGEA
+348 RASRVASGEA

-366 AYQVKTKHGLLTF
+366 AYQVETQHGLLTF

-418 AIEHSKAAGVPI
+418 AIQHSKAAGVPI

-438 KEGSNVENV
+438 KEGANIENV
-447 KTELTKY
+447 KTELTNY

-473 EGTGV
+473 EGTGI
-478 DKLLESISL
+478 DNLLESISL
-487 LAELLELKAV
+487 LSEVLELKAV
-497 SKGSATGIVL
+497 SKGSATGVVL

-515 GATATVLVQKGCMN
+515 GATATILVQKGCMN
-529 TGDNILC
+529 TGDNVLC
-536 GQEFGRIRAMI
+536 GKEFGRIRAMI
-547 DQDGKKVDT
+547 DQNGKRIDK
-556 ATPSTPVVVLGLSGA
+556 ATPSTPVVILGLSGA

-588 EIAEI
+588 DIAEF
-593 RKNKIRDSKFASQY
+593 RKTKIRDNKFASQY

-613 NIFSNLKKGE
+613 NMFSNLKKGE
-623 IPTFNILL
+623 IPSFNILL

-636 GSSQAICESLLKLNN
+636 GSSQAICESLLKLNTD
-651 EEVMVKII
+651 EVIVKII
-659 SSSVGAINESDIALA
+659 SSSAGAINESDIALA

-688 DNQARKTVV
+688 DSQARRTVE
-697 EKNIDLRYYS
+697 EKKIDLRYYS
-707 IIYNL
+707 IIYDL

-722 LLTPDTKEEIV
+722 LLSPETKEEIL

-753 QVIEGSVVKGNPIRV
+753 QVIDGVMKKGNPIRV
-768 LRDNV
+768 LRDNI

-812 DNIEVFTRIEVAR
+812 DNIEVFQRIEVAR

>member
-11 KTVGLSVTRLI
+11 RTVGLPVARLI
-22 DQLEL
+22 DQLQL
-27 AGVEK
+27 AGVNK
-32 KKENDLIS
+32 KDENDLIS
-40 DEEKMQLLNY
+40 DEEKMQLLDY
-50 VRNNQNKKSTPI
+50 VRNNQVAKKSEVNKEIENPEKI
-62 DNTESSKESEIDIKQ
+62 MDDNNDLEKQ
-77 KDKEKSKSKTV
+77 KTKTV
-88 IRKKRVFSKVNNQI
+88 VRKKKVFSKKNNQVTEKLEPKKVEDNQDDPTAEEDLKNKEDVSVEDS
-102 TKKDDAKINSN
+102 TKKI
-113 EKQLPSNSEEVSDI
+113 EEETTIENIV
-127 ANTLSESELNQQSI
+127 EEP
-141 SEIDQNQ
+141 
-148 ESISEDG
+148 
-155 ATKSNNQSEKSI
+155 KSNNESENAN
-167 QEDDKSDDSSKK
+167 KK
-179 RRKKSKT
+179 KKKKSKT
-186 KFVNEDKSNASLKP
+186 KFINEEKSNVVVKSKS
-200 KNRRQKIHIS
+200 RRKKIHIS
-210 DDNRVI
+210 DENRVV
-216 RRKSSKKTKDASS
+216 RRKSSKKSKSDSNV

-242 IYTVEL
+242 IHTVEL
-248 GEYITVSEL
+248 GEFISVSEIA
-257 SSAISVKSAEVIKTL
+257 SAISVKSAEVIKVL
-272 MGMGVMATINET
+272 MKMVVMATINES
-284 LDQDTATLVVEE
+284 LDQDTATLLIEE
-296 MGHKVTTI
+296 MGHKAKSI
-304 DYENLEKNLLTI
+304 DYENIEKNLLTI
-316 ESDDKYD
+316 EPDNKYD
-323 AESRPPA
+323 VEPRPPA

-348 RATRIASGEA
+348 RASRVASGEA

-366 AYQVKTKHGLLTF
+366 AYQVETQHGLLTF

-418 AIEHSKAAGVPI
+418 AIQHSKAAGVPI

-438 KEGSNVENV
+438 KEGANVENV
-447 KTELTKY
+447 KTELTNY

-473 EGTGV
+473 EGTGI
-478 DKLLESISL
+478 DNLLESISL
-487 LAELLELKAV
+487 LSEVLELKAI
-497 SKGSATGIVL
+497 SKGSATGVVL

-515 GATATVLVQKGCMN
+515 GATATILVQKGCMN
-529 TGDNILC
+529 TGDNVLC
-536 GQEFGRIRAMI
+536 GKEFGRIRAMI
-547 DQDGKKVDT
+547 DQNGKRIDK
-556 ATPSTPVVVLGLSGA
+556 ATPSTPVVILGLSGA

-588 EIAEI
+588 DIAEF
-593 RKNKIRDSKFASQY
+593 RKTKIRDNKFASQY

-613 NIFSNLKKGE
+613 NMFSNLKKGE
-623 IPTFNILL
+623 IPSFNILL

-636 GSSQAICESLLKLNN
+636 GSSQAICESLLKLNTD
-651 EEVMVKII
+651 EVIVKII
-659 SSSVGAINESDIALA
+659 SSSAGAINESDIALA

-688 DNQARKTVV
+688 DSQARRTVE
-697 EKNIDLRYYS
+697 EKKIDLRYYS
-707 IIYNL
+707 IIYDL

-722 LLTPDTKEEIV
+722 LLSPETKEEIL

-753 QVIEGSVVKGNPIRV
+753 QVIDGVMKKGNPIRV
-768 LRDNV
+768 LRDNI

-812 DNIEVFTRIEVAR
+812 DNIEVFQRIEVAR

>member
-1 MTDITVKEFS
+1 MSDITIKEFS
-11 KTVGLSVTRLI
+11 KTVGLSVNRLI

-27 AGVEK
+27 AGVK
-32 KKENDLIS
+32 KKNESDLIS

-50 VRNNQNKKSTPI
+50 VRSSQSKKKKITPKQI
-62 DNTESSKESEIDIKQ
+62 KENDIKQ
-77 KDKEKSKSKTV
+77 NDKTNTV
-88 IRKKRVFSKVNNQI
+88 IRKKRVFSKVNNQV
-102 TKKDDAKINSN
+102 TEKVEVKPNNENLKKDNVA
-113 EKQLPSNSEEVSDI
+113 EES
-127 ANTLSESELNQQSI
+127 LK
-141 SEIDQNQ
+141 
-148 ESISEDG
+148 EDV
-155 ATKSNNQSEKSI
+155 TDNIENIEKSVHEAEVV
-167 QEDDKSDDSSKK
+167 QSNVESNDDVSKK

-186 KFVNEDKSNASLKP
+186 KFVNEEKNNPSIKSKQ
-200 KNRRQKIHIS
+200 RRQKIHIS
-210 DDNRVI
+210 DDNRVV
-216 RRKSSKKTKDASS
+216 RKKPQKKAKEIKT

-242 IYTVEL
+242 IHTVEL
-248 GEYITVSEL
+248 GEYITVAEL
-257 SSAISVKSAEVIKTL
+257 ASSISVKTAEVIKTL
-272 MGMGVMATINET
+272 MNMGVMATINES
-284 LDQDTATLVVEE
+284 LDQDTATLVIEE

-304 DYENLEKNLLTI
+304 DFENIEKNLLTL
-316 ESDDKYD
+316 EPEEKYEL
-323 AESRPPA
+323 ESRPPA

-348 RATRIASGEA
+348 RASRVASGEA

-366 AYQVKTKHGLLTF
+366 AYQVKTSHGLLTF

-418 AIEHSKAAGVPI
+418 AIEHSKAANVPI

-438 KEGSNVENV
+438 KEGANVENV

-454 EIIPE
+454 EIVPE

-473 EGTGV
+473 EGTGI
-478 DKLLESISL
+478 DNLLDSISL
-487 LAELLELKAV
+487 MAEVLELKAIA
-497 SKGSATGIVL
+497 KGSATGVVL

-536 GQEFGRIRAMI
+536 GKEFGRIRAMI
-547 DQDGKKVDT
+547 DQDGKRVSI

-588 EIAEI
+588 DIAEF
-593 RKNKIRDSKFASQY
+593 RKTKLRDNKFASQY

-613 NIFSNLKKGE
+613 NMFSNLKKGE

-636 GSSQAICESLLKLNN
+636 GSSQAICDSLTKLNT
-651 EEVMVKII
+651 EEVEVKII
-659 SSSVGAINESDIALA
+659 SSSAGAINESDIALA
-674 EASNAMI
+674 EASNAII

-688 DNQARKTVV
+688 DSQAKKTVS

-707 IIYNL
+707 IIYDL
-712 IDDVKAGMSG
+712 INDVKAGMSG
-722 LLTPDTKEEIV
+722 LLTPETREEIV

-753 QVIEGSVVKGNPIRV
+753 QVIEGVVRKGNPIRV
-768 LRDNV
+768 LRENV
-773 VIYEGELESL
+773 VIFEGELESL

-791 EVKLGTECGI
+791 EVRLGTECGI

-812 DNIEVFTRIEVAR
+812 DNIEVFQRIEVAR
-825 KIE
+825 KID

>member
-11 KTVGLSVTRLI
+11 RTVGLPVARLI
-22 DQLEL
+22 DQLQL
-27 AGVEK
+27 AGVNK
-32 KKENDLIS
+32 KDENDLIS
-40 DEEKMQLLNY
+40 DEEKMQLLDY
-50 VRNNQNKKSTPI
+50 VRNNKATKKSEANKEVENPKKII
-62 DNTESSKESEIDIKQ
+62 DDNNDLEKQ
-77 KDKEKSKSKTV
+77 KTKTV
-88 IRKKRVFSKVNNQI
+88 VRKKKVFSKKNNQV
-102 TKKDDAKINSN
+102 TEKLEPKKAEDNQDDIIAEEDIENKEDVSLENSTQKI
-113 EKQLPSNSEEVSDI
+113 EEETTIENIV
-127 ANTLSESELNQQSI
+127 EEP
-141 SEIDQNQ
+141 
-148 ESISEDG
+148 
-155 ATKSNNQSEKSI
+155 KSNNESENAN
-167 QEDDKSDDSSKK
+167 KK
-179 RRKKSKT
+179 KKKKSKT
-186 KFVNEDKSNASLKP
+186 KFINEEKSNVVVKSKS
-200 KNRRQKIHIS
+200 RRKKIHIS
-210 DDNRVI
+210 DENRVV
-216 RRKSSKKTKDASS
+216 RRKSSKKSKSDSNV

-242 IYTVEL
+242 IHTVEL
-248 GEYITVSEL
+248 GEFISVSEIA
-257 SSAISVKSAEVIKTL
+257 SAISVKSAEVIKVL
-272 MGMGVMATINET
+272 MKMGVMATINES
-284 LDQDTATLVVEE
+284 LDQDTATLLIEE
-296 MGHKVTTI
+296 MGHKAKSI
-304 DYENLEKNLLTI
+304 DYENIEKNLLTI
-316 ESDDKYD
+316 EPDNKYD
-323 AESRPPA
+323 LEPRPPA

-348 RATRIASGEA
+348 RASRVASGEA

-366 AYQVKTKHGLLTF
+366 AYQVETQHGLLTF

-418 AIEHSKAAGVPI
+418 AIQHSKAAGVPI

-438 KEGSNVENV
+438 KEGANVENV
-447 KTELTKY
+447 KTELTNY

-473 EGTGV
+473 EGTGI
-478 DKLLESISL
+478 DNLLESISL
-487 LAELLELKAV
+487 LSEVLELKAI
-497 SKGSATGIVL
+497 SKGSATGVVL

-515 GATATVLVQKGCMN
+515 GATATILVQKGCMN

-536 GQEFGRIRAMI
+536 GKEFGRIRAMI
-547 DQDGKKVDT
+547 DQNGKRIDK
-556 ATPSTPVVVLGLSGA
+556 ATPSTPVVILGLSGA

-588 EIAEI
+588 DIAEF
-593 RKNKIRDSKFASQY
+593 RKTKIRDNKFASQY

-613 NIFSNLKKGE
+613 NMFSNLKKGE
-623 IPTFNILL
+623 IPSFNILL

-636 GSSQAICESLLKLNN
+636 GSSQAICESLLKLNTD
-651 EEVMVKII
+651 EVIVKII
-659 SSSVGAINESDIALA
+659 SSSAGAINESDIALA

-688 DNQARKTVV
+688 DSQARRTVE
-697 EKNIDLRYYS
+697 EKKIDLRYYS
-707 IIYNL
+707 IIYDL

-722 LLTPDTKEEIV
+722 LLSPETKEEIL

-753 QVIEGSVVKGNPIRV
+753 QVIDGVMKKGNPIRV
-768 LRDNV
+768 LRDNI

-812 DNIEVFTRIEVAR
+812 DNIEVFQRIEVAR

>member
-1 MTDITVKEFS
+1 
-11 KTVGLSVTRLI
+11 
-22 DQLEL
+22 
-27 AGVEK
+27 
-32 KKENDLIS
+32 
-40 DEEKMQLLNY
+40 
-50 VRNNQNKKSTPI
+50 
-62 DNTESSKESEIDIKQ
+62 
-77 KDKEKSKSKTV
+77 
-88 IRKKRVFSKVNNQI
+88 
-102 TKKDDAKINSN
+102 
-113 EKQLPSNSEEVSDI
+113 
-127 ANTLSESELNQQSI
+127 
-141 SEIDQNQ
+141 
-148 ESISEDG
+148 
-155 ATKSNNQSEKSI
+155 
-167 QEDDKSDDSSKK
+167 
-179 RRKKSKT
+179 
-186 KFVNEDKSNASLKP
+186 
-200 KNRRQKIHIS
+200 
-210 DDNRVI
+210 
-216 RRKSSKKTKDASS
+216 
-229 DDKHQFEKPTEPV
+229 
-242 IYTVEL
+242 
-248 GEYITVSEL
+248 
-257 SSAISVKSAEVIKTL
+257 
-272 MGMGVMATINET
+272 
-284 LDQDTATLVVEE
+284 
-296 MGHKVTTI
+296 MGHKVAAI
-304 DYENLEKNLLTI
+304 DYENIEKNLLTI
-316 ESDDKYD
+316 EPENTYEL
-323 AESRPPA
+323 ESRPPT

-338 HGKTSLLDYI
+338 HGKTSLLDFI
-348 RATRIASGEA
+348 RASRVASGEA

-366 AYQVKTKHGLLTF
+366 AYQVETKQGPLTF

-418 AIEHSKAAGVPI
+418 AIEHSKAAEVPI

-438 KEGSNVENV
+438 KEGANVENV

-478 DKLLESISL
+478 DNLLDSISL
-487 LAELLELKAV
+487 LSEVLELKAI

-529 TGDNILC
+529 TGDNIIC
-536 GQEFGRIRAMI
+536 GKEFGRIRAMI
-547 DQDGKKVDT
+547 DQDGKRIKS
-556 ATPSTPVVVLGLSGA
+556 ATPSTPVVILGLSGA

-588 EIAEI
+588 DIAEF
-593 RKNKIRDSKFASQY
+593 RKTKIRDNKFASQY

-613 NIFSNLKKGE
+613 NIFSNLKQGE
-623 IPTFNILL
+623 IPSLNILL

-636 GSSQAICESLLKLNN
+636 GSSQAICESLSKLNTD
-651 EEVMVKII
+651 EVVVKII
-659 SSSVGAINESDIALA
+659 SSSAGAINESDIALA
-674 EASNAMI
+674 EASNAII

-688 DNQARKTVV
+688 DSQAKRTVA

-722 LLTPDTKEEIV
+722 LLSPETREEIL

-753 QVIEGSVVKGNPIRV
+753 QVVEGAVKKGNPIRV
-768 LRDNV
+768 LRDNI

-812 DNIEVFTRIEVAR
+812 DNIEVYQRIEIAR
-825 KIE
+825 TIE

>member
-1 MTDITVKEFS
+1 MSDITIKEFS
-11 KTVGLSVTRLI
+11 KTVGLPVTRLI

-27 AGVEK
+27 AGVTK
-32 KKENDLIS
+32 KNENDFIS

-50 VRNNQNKKSTPI
+50 VRNSQNTKQTSNAAKPK
-62 DNTESSKESEIDIKQ
+62 NFEEENSKVKDVVEKQ
-77 KDKEKSKSKTV
+77 KNSTV
-88 IRKKRVFSKVNNQI
+88 IRRKKVFSKKNNQI
-102 TKKDDAKINSN
+102 TEKLESNKEFNILHADERFVTEENNIDNIENTNSD
-113 EKQLPSNSEEVSDI
+113 NSENDAPKNINYSHEETNI
-127 ANTLSESELNQQSI
+127 L
-141 SEIDQNQ
+141 
-148 ESISEDG
+148 EDP
-155 ATKSNNQSEKSI
+155 EKSS
-167 QEDDKSDDSSKK
+167 DSDNNNKKRKKKSKTKFINNEEKTNIVIKSKK
-179 RRKKSKT
+179 RRKK
-186 KFVNEDKSNASLKP
+186 
-200 KNRRQKIHIS
+200 IHIS
-210 DDNRVI
+210 DENRIV
-216 RRKSSKKTKDASS
+216 RKNPTKKAKSENKEE
-229 DDKHQFEKPTEPV
+229 KHQFEKPTEPV
-242 IYTVEL
+242 IYNVKL
-248 GEYITVSEL
+248 GEYITVSEIA
-257 SSAISVKSAEVIKTL
+257 SAISVKSAEVIKVL
-272 MGMGVMATINET
+272 MKMGVMATINES
-284 LDQDTATLVVEE
+284 LDQDTATLVIEE
-296 MGHKVTTI
+296 MGHKVTVI
-304 DYENLEKNLLTI
+304 DYENIEKNLLTI
-316 ESDDKYD
+316 EPEDKYD
-323 AESRPPA
+323 LESRPPT

-348 RATRIASGEA
+348 RASRVASGEA

-366 AYQVKTKHGLLTF
+366 AYQVETNHGLLTF

-418 AIEHSKAAGVPI
+418 AIEHSKAAEVPI

-438 KEGSNVENV
+438 KEGANVENV

-473 EGTGV
+473 EGSGI
-478 DKLLESISL
+478 DNLLDSISL
-487 LAELLELKAV
+487 LSEVLELKAV

-515 GATATVLVQKGCMN
+515 GATATILVQKGCMN
-529 TGDNILC
+529 TGDNIIC

-547 DQDGKKVDT
+547 DQDGKRVSS
-556 ATPSTPVVVLGLSGA
+556 ATPSTPVVILGLSGA

-588 EIAEI
+588 DIAEF
-593 RKNKIRDSKFASQY
+593 RKTKIRDNKFASQY

-613 NIFSNLKKGE
+613 NIFSNLKQGE
-623 IPTFNILL
+623 IPSLNILL

-636 GSSQAICESLLKLNN
+636 GSSQAICESLSKLNTD
-651 EEVMVKII
+651 EVIVKII
-659 SSSVGAINESDIALA
+659 SSSAGAINESDIALA
-674 EASNAMI
+674 EASNAII

-688 DNQARKTVV
+688 DSQARKTVE
-697 EKNIDLRYYS
+697 EKSIDLRYYS
-707 IIYNL
+707 IIYDL

-722 LLTPDTKEEIV
+722 LLAPETREEIL

-753 QVIEGSVVKGNPIRV
+753 QVVEGVVKKGNPIRV
-768 LRDNV
+768 LRDNI

-783 RRHKDDVK
+783 RRHKDDVN

-801 AVKNYNDVKPG
+801 AVKNYNDVKTG
-812 DNIEVFTRIEVAR
+812 DNIEVFQRIEIAR

>member
-1 MTDITVKEFS
+1 MTDITVKDFS
-11 KTVGLSVTRLI
+11 KTIGLPVARLI

-32 KKENDLIS
+32 KKENDLIT
-40 DEEKMQLLNY
+40 DEEKMQLLDY
-50 VRNNQNKKSTPI
+50 VRNSQNSPSPKPKEESVSSNETNEDLGKK
-62 DNTESSKESEIDIKQ
+62 KA
-77 KDKEKSKSKTV
+77 KTV
-88 IRKKRVFSKVNNQI
+88 IRKKKVFSKKNNQVTEKLDPKD
-102 TKKDDAKINSN
+102 TKVDLDILPLESEHKEELEISN
-113 EKQLPSNSEEVSDI
+113 ENSEEQAEPEVKLDSSE
-127 ANTLSESELNQQSI
+127 NTESAE
-141 SEIDQNQ
+141 
-148 ESISEDG
+148 
-155 ATKSNNQSEKSI
+155 
-167 QEDDKSDDSSKK
+167 DSSKDNDSEDSNK
-179 RRKKSKT
+179 KRKKKAKT
-186 KFVNEDKSNASLKP
+186 KFVNDEKSNVIVKS
-200 KNRRQKIHIS
+200 KNRRQRIHVS
-210 DDNRVI
+210 DDRFN
-216 RRKSSKKTKDASS
+216 RRKPSRKNKDNKG

-242 IYTVEL
+242 IHTVEL
-248 GEYITVSEL
+248 SEFI
-257 SSAISVKSAEVIKTL
+257 SVAEIASAISVKSAEVIKVL
-272 MGMGVMATINET
+272 MKMGVMATINES
-284 LDQDTATLVVEE
+284 LDQDTANLVIEE
-296 MGHKVTTI
+296 MGHKAVSI
-304 DYENLEKNLLTI
+304 DFENLEKNILTI
-316 ESDDKYD
+316 EPEENYEL
-323 AESRPPA
+323 ESRPPT

-348 RATRIASGEA
+348 RASRVASGEA

-366 AYQVKTKHGLLTF
+366 AYQVETKHGLLTF

-418 AIEHSKAAGVPI
+418 AIQHSKAAGVPMI
-430 IVAVNKID
+430 IAVNKMD
-438 KEGSNVENV
+438 KEGANVENV
-447 KTELTKY
+447 KTELTKH
-454 EIIPE
+454 EVIPE

-466 FVEVSAK
+466 FIEVSAK

-478 DKLLESISL
+478 DNLLDSISL
-487 LAELLELKAV
+487 LSEVLELKAV
-497 SKGSATGIVL
+497 SKGSATGVVL
-507 ESALDKGK
+507 ESSLDKGK
-515 GATATVLVQKGCMN
+515 GATATVLVQKGCMK

-547 DQDGKKVDT
+547 DQDGKRVKT
-556 ATPSTPVVVLGLSGA
+556 ATPSTPVVILGLSGA
-571 PEVGDEVLSAVN
+571 PEVGEEVLSAVN

-588 EIAEI
+588 DIAEV
-593 RKNKIRDSKFASQY
+593 RKTKIRENRFASQY

-623 IPTFNILL
+623 VPTFNILL

-636 GSSQAICESLLKLNN
+636 GSSQAICESLLKLNTD
-651 EEVMVKII
+651 EVMVKII
-659 SSSVGAINESDIALA
+659 GSSAGAINESDIALA

-681 LGFNVRA
+681 VGFNVRA
-688 DNQARKTVV
+688 DSQAKRIVT
-697 EKNIDLRYYS
+697 EKKIDLRYYS

-722 LLTPDTKEEIV
+722 LLMPEIREEIV

-753 QVIEGSVVKGNPIRV
+753 QVIEGSVKKGNPIRI

-812 DNIEVFTRIEVAR
+812 DNIEVFTRTEFAR
-825 KIE
+825 TLE

>member
-1 MTDITVKEFS
+1 MTDITVKDFS
-11 KTVGLSVTRLI
+11 KTIGLPVARLI

-27 AGVEK
+27 AGIEK

-40 DEEKMQLLNY
+40 DEEKMQLLDY
-50 VRNNQNKKSTPI
+50 VRNSQNSPSPEPEEENISSTEENENLVEKKT
-62 DNTESSKESEIDIKQ
+62 
-77 KDKEKSKSKTV
+77 KTV
-88 IRKKRVFSKVNNQI
+88 VRKKKVFSKKNNQV
-102 TKKDDAKINSN
+102 TEKLDPKDIKVDSDILPVESEHKEELEISN
-113 EKQLPSNSEEVSDI
+113 ENNEEHTETEVKLDSPDNKESTEDNSKD
-127 ANTLSESELNQQSI
+127 N
-141 SEIDQNQ
+141 D
-148 ESISEDG
+148 SED
-155 ATKSNNQSEKSI
+155 SN
-167 QEDDKSDDSSKK
+167 KK
-179 RRKKSKT
+179 RKKKAKT
-186 KFVNEDKSNASLKP
+186 KFVNDEKSNVIVKS
-200 KNRRQKIHIS
+200 KNRRQRIHVS
-210 DDNRVI
+210 DDRFN
-216 RRKSSKKTKDASS
+216 RRKPSRKNKGNKS
-229 DDKHQFEKPTEPV
+229 DDKHQFEKPTERV
-242 IYTVEL
+242 THTVEL
-248 GEYITVSEL
+248 SEFISVAEI
-257 SSAISVKSAEVIKTL
+257 SSAMSVKSAEVIKVL
-272 MGMGVMATINET
+272 MTMGVMATINES
-284 LDQDTATLVVEE
+284 LDQDTATLVIEE
-296 MGHKVTTI
+296 MGHKAVSI
-304 DYENLEKNLLTI
+304 DFENLEKNILTV
-316 ESDDKYD
+316 EPEENYEL
-323 AESRPPA
+323 ESRPPT

-348 RATRIASGEA
+348 RASRVASGEA

-366 AYQVKTKHGLLTF
+366 AYQVETKHGLLTF

-418 AIEHSKAAGVPI
+418 AIQHSKAAGVPM
-430 IVAVNKID
+430 IVAVNKMD
-438 KEGSNVENV
+438 KEGANVENV
-447 KTELTKY
+447 KTELTKH
-454 EIIPE
+454 EVIPE

-466 FVEVSAK
+466 FIEVSAK

-478 DKLLESISL
+478 DNLLDSISL
-487 LAELLELKAV
+487 LSEVLELKAV
-497 SKGSATGIVL
+497 SKGSATGVVL
-507 ESALDKGK
+507 ESSLDKGK
-515 GATATVLVQKGCMN
+515 GATATVLVQKGCMK

-547 DQDGKKVDT
+547 DQDGKRVKT
-556 ATPSTPVVVLGLSGA
+556 ATPSTPVVILGLSGA
-571 PEVGDEVLSAVN
+571 PEVGEEVLSAVN

-588 EIAEI
+588 DIAEV
-593 RKNKIRDSKFASQY
+593 RKTKIRENKFASQY

-636 GSSQAICESLLKLNN
+636 GSSQAICESLLKLNTD
-651 EEVMVKII
+651 EVMVKII
-659 SSSVGAINESDIALA
+659 GSSAGAINESDIALA

-681 LGFNVRA
+681 VGFNVRA
-688 DNQARKTVV
+688 DSQAKRIVT
-697 EKNIDLRYYS
+697 EKKIDLRYYS

-722 LLTPDTKEEIV
+722 LLMPEIREEIV

-753 QVIEGSVVKGNPIRV
+753 QVIEGSVKKGNPIRI

-812 DNIEVFTRIEVAR
+812 DNIEVFTRTEFAR
-825 KIE
+825 TLE

>member
-1 MTDITVKEFS
+1 MTDITVKKFS
-11 KTVGLSVTRLI
+11 KTVGLPVSRLI

-27 AGVEK
+27 AGVTK
-32 KKENDLIS
+32 KNEDDLIS

-50 VRNNQNKKSTPI
+50 VRNSQNTKQTSNISK
-62 DNTESSKESEIDIKQ
+62 TENNENENNKDKDVTEKQ
-77 KDKEKSKSKTV
+77 KNTTV
-88 IRKKRVFSKVNNQI
+88 IRRKKVFSKKNNQI
-102 TKKDDAKINSN
+102 TEKLDFKKEESLADAN
-113 EKQLPSNSEEVSDI
+113 EKFTTNENNIHDLEDISYKDSENELSQDQDHSTQNI
-127 ANTLSESELNQQSI
+127 NT
-141 SEIDQNQ
+141 
-148 ESISEDG
+148 
-155 ATKSNNQSEKSI
+155 
-167 QEDDKSDDSSKK
+167 SDDSASNTDPDKNIKK
-179 RRKKSKT
+179 RKKKSKT
-186 KFVNEDKSNASLKP
+186 KFVNNEEKNNVVIKSK
-200 KNRRQKIHIS
+200 KRRKKIHIS
-210 DDNRVI
+210 DENRIV
-216 RRKSSKKTKDASS
+216 RKNPSKKIKS
-229 DDKHQFEKPTEPV
+229 DNTEDKHQFEKPTEPV
-242 IYTVEL
+242 IYTVKL
-248 GEYITVSEL
+248 GEYITVSEIA
-257 SSAISVKSAEVIKTL
+257 SAISVKSAEVIKVL
-272 MGMGVMATINET
+272 MKMGVMATINES
-284 LDQDTATLVVEE
+284 LDQDTATLLIEE
-296 MGHKVTTI
+296 MGHKVSAI
-304 DYENLEKNLLTI
+304 DYENIEKNLLTI
-316 ESDDKYD
+316 EPEDKYEL
-323 AESRPPA
+323 ESRPPTV
-330 ITIMGHVD
+330 TIMGHVD
-338 HGKTSLLDYI
+338 HGKTSLLDFI
-348 RATRIASGEA
+348 RASRVASGEA

-366 AYQVKTKHGLLTF
+366 AYQVKTNQGLLTF

-418 AIEHSKAAGVPI
+418 AIEHSKAAEVPI

-438 KEGSNVENV
+438 KEGANVENV

-473 EGTGV
+473 EGTGI
-478 DKLLESISL
+478 DNLLDAISL
-487 LAELLELKAV
+487 LSEVLELKAV

-507 ESALDKGK
+507 ESSLDKGK

-529 TGDNILC
+529 TGDNIIC

-547 DQDGKKVDT
+547 DQDGKRVNY
-556 ATPSTPVVVLGLSGA
+556 ATPSTPVVILGLSGA

-588 EIAEI
+588 DIAEF
-593 RKNKIRDSKFASQY
+593 RKTKIRDNKFASQY

-613 NIFSNLKKGE
+613 NIFSNLKQDE
-623 IPTFNILL
+623 IPSLNILL

-636 GSSQAICESLLKLNN
+636 GSSQAICESISKLNTD
-651 EEVMVKII
+651 EVTVKII
-659 SSSVGAINESDIALA
+659 SSSAGAINESDIALA
-674 EASNAMI
+674 EASNAVI

-688 DNQARKTVV
+688 DNQARRTVE

-707 IIYNL
+707 IIYDL

-722 LLTPDTKEEIV
+722 LLSPETREEIL

-753 QVIEGSVVKGNPIRV
+753 QVVEGIVKKGNPIRV
-768 LRDNV
+768 LRDNI

-783 RRHKDDVK
+783 RRHKDDVN

-801 AVKNYNDVKPG
+801 AVKNYNDVKTG
-812 DNIEVFTRIEVAR
+812 DNIEVFQRIEIAR

>member
-1 MTDITVKEFS
+1 
-11 KTVGLSVTRLI
+11 
-22 DQLEL
+22 
-27 AGVEK
+27 
-32 KKENDLIS
+32 
-40 DEEKMQLLNY
+40 
-50 VRNNQNKKSTPI
+50 
-62 DNTESSKESEIDIKQ
+62 
-77 KDKEKSKSKTV
+77 
-88 IRKKRVFSKVNNQI
+88 
-102 TKKDDAKINSN
+102 
-113 EKQLPSNSEEVSDI
+113 
-127 ANTLSESELNQQSI
+127 
-141 SEIDQNQ
+141 
-148 ESISEDG
+148 
-155 ATKSNNQSEKSI
+155 
-167 QEDDKSDDSSKK
+167 
-179 RRKKSKT
+179 
-186 KFVNEDKSNASLKP
+186 
-200 KNRRQKIHIS
+200 
-210 DDNRVI
+210 
-216 RRKSSKKTKDASS
+216 
-229 DDKHQFEKPTEPV
+229 
-242 IYTVEL
+242 
-248 GEYITVSEL
+248 
-257 SSAISVKSAEVIKTL
+257 
-272 MGMGVMATINET
+272 
-284 LDQDTATLVVEE
+284 
-296 MGHKVTTI
+296 
-304 DYENLEKNLLTI
+304 
-316 ESDDKYD
+316 
-323 AESRPPA
+323 
-330 ITIMGHVD
+330 
-338 HGKTSLLDYI
+338 
-348 RATRIASGEA
+348 
-358 GGITQHIG
+358 
-366 AYQVKTKHGLLTF
+366 VKTKHGLLTF

>member
-11 KTVGLSVTRLI
+11 KTVGLPVSRLM

-27 AGVEK
+27 AGVNK
-32 KKENDLIS
+32 KNENDLIS
-40 DEEKMQLLNY
+40 DEEKMQLLDY
-50 VRNNQNKKSTPI
+50 ARNNQIKKKISNEPVI
-62 DNTESSKESEIDIKQ
+62 DNSQ
-77 KDKEKSKSKTV
+77 KDLNITKDDIEPKKSKTV
-88 IRKKRVFSKVNNQI
+88 VRRKKVFSKKNNKI
-102 TKKDDAKINSN
+102 TEKLDSNKDDNQVEN
-113 EKQLPSNSEEVSDI
+113 
-127 ANTLSESELNQQSI
+127 LSENQTEKIDGDEL
-141 SEIDQNQ
+141 EALAL
-148 ESISEDG
+148 EE
-155 ATKSNNQSEKSI
+155 NNNDSLELEKEVPTGDVNVLDSTSV
-167 QEDDKSDDSSKK
+167 DSDSDSDKNNK
-179 RRKKSKT
+179 RRKKKAKT
-186 KFVNEDKSNASLKP
+186 KFVNNDEKTGVVVKS
-200 KNRRQKIHIS
+200 KNRRKKLHIS
-210 DDNRVI
+210 DENRIVRKNINKKIKNDN
-216 RRKSSKKTKDASS
+216 A

-242 IYTVEL
+242 IHTVEL
-248 GEYITVSEL
+248 GEFITVSEIA
-257 SSAISVKSAEVIKTL
+257 SAISVKSAEVIKSL
-272 MGMGVMATINET
+272 MKMGVMATINEA

-296 MGHKVTTI
+296 MGHKVAAI
-304 DYENLEKNLLTI
+304 DYENIEKNLLTI
-316 ESDDKYD
+316 EPENTYEL
-323 AESRPPA
+323 ESRPPT

-338 HGKTSLLDYI
+338 HGKTSLLDFI
-348 RATRIASGEA
+348 RASRVASGEA

-366 AYQVKTKHGLLTF
+366 AYQVETKQGPLTF

-418 AIEHSKAAGVPI
+418 AIEHSKAAEVPI

-438 KEGSNVENV
+438 KEGANVENV

-473 EGTGV
+473 EGTGI
-478 DKLLESISL
+478 DNLLDSISL
-487 LAELLELKAV
+487 LSEVLELKAI

-507 ESALDKGK
+507 ESSLDKGK

-529 TGDNILC
+529 TGDNIIC
-536 GQEFGRIRAMI
+536 GKEFGRIRAMI
-547 DQDGKKVDT
+547 DQDGKRIKS

-588 EIAEI
+588 DIAEF
-593 RKNKIRDSKFASQY
+593 RKTKIRDNKFASQY

-613 NIFSNLKKGE
+613 NIFSNLKQGE
-623 IPTFNILL
+623 IPSLNILL

-636 GSSQAICESLLKLNN
+636 GSSQAICESLSKLNTD
-651 EEVMVKII
+651 EVVVKII
-659 SSSVGAINESDIALA
+659 SSSAGAINESDIALA
-674 EASNAMI
+674 EASNAII

-688 DNQARKTVV
+688 DSQAKRTVV

-707 IIYNL
+707 IIYDL

-722 LLTPDTKEEIV
+722 LLSPETREEIL

-753 QVIEGSVVKGNPIRV
+753 QVVEGAVKKGNPIRV
-768 LRDNV
+768 LRDNI

-812 DNIEVFTRIEVAR
+812 DNIEVYQRIEIAR
-825 KIE
+825 KID

>member
-1 MTDITVKEFS
+1 MTDITVKKFS
-11 KTVGLSVTRLI
+11 KTVGLPVSRLI

-27 AGVEK
+27 AGVTK
-32 KKENDLIS
+32 KNEDDLIS

-50 VRNNQNKKSTPI
+50 VRNSQNTKQTS
-62 DNTESSKESEIDIKQ
+62 NTTKTENNNKDSDVIEKQ
-77 KDKEKSKSKTV
+77 KNTTV
-88 IRKKRVFSKVNNQI
+88 IRRKKVFSKKNNQI
-102 TKKDDAKINSN
+102 TEKLDLKKEDNLTDAN
-113 EKQLPSNSEEVSDI
+113 EKLVSDENNI
-127 ANTLSESELNQQSI
+127 NAKEDSNYKDSQNGFP
-141 SEIDQNQ
+141 QNQ
-148 ESISEDG
+148 DYFNEDVN
-155 ATKSNNQSEKSI
+155 T
-167 QEDDKSDDSSKK
+167 SDDSASNTDSDKNIKK
-179 RRKKSKT
+179 RKKKSKT
-186 KFVNEDKSNASLKP
+186 KFVNNEEKNNVVIKSK
-200 KNRRQKIHIS
+200 KRRKKIHIS
-210 DDNRVI
+210 DENRIV
-216 RRKSSKKTKDASS
+216 RKNPSKKSKSENTE
-229 DDKHQFEKPTEPV
+229 DKHQFEKPTEPV
-242 IYTVEL
+242 IYTVKL
-248 GEYITVSEL
+248 GEYITVAEIA
-257 SSAISVKSAEVIKTL
+257 SAISVKSAEVIKVL
-272 MGMGVMATINET
+272 MKMGVMATINES
-284 LDQDTATLVVEE
+284 LDQDTATLLIEE
-296 MGHKVTTI
+296 MGHKVTAI
-304 DYENLEKNLLTI
+304 DYENIEKNLLSI
-316 ESDDKYD
+316 EPEDKYEL
-323 AESRPPA
+323 ESRPPTV
-330 ITIMGHVD
+330 TIMGHVD
-338 HGKTSLLDYI
+338 HGKTSLLDFI
-348 RATRIASGEA
+348 RASRVASGEA

-366 AYQVKTKHGLLTF
+366 AYQVKTNQGLLTF

-418 AIEHSKAAGVPI
+418 AIEHSKAAEVPI

-438 KEGSNVENV
+438 KEGANVENV

-454 EIIPE
+454 EIVPE

-473 EGTGV
+473 EGTGI
-478 DKLLESISL
+478 DNLLDSISL
-487 LAELLELKAV
+487 LSEVLELKAV

-507 ESALDKGK
+507 ESSLDKGK

-529 TGDNILC
+529 TGDNIIC

-547 DQDGKKVDT
+547 DQDGKRVNY

-588 EIAEI
+588 DIAEF
-593 RKNKIRDSKFASQY
+593 RKTKIRDNKFASQY

-613 NIFSNLKKGE
+613 NIFSNLKEGE
-623 IPTFNILL
+623 IPSLNILL

-636 GSSQAICESLLKLNN
+636 GSSQAICESILKLNTD
-651 EEVMVKII
+651 EVTVKII
-659 SSSVGAINESDIALA
+659 SSSAGAINESDIALA
-674 EASNAMI
+674 EASNAII

-688 DNQARKTVV
+688 DNQARRSVE

-707 IIYNL
+707 IIYDL

-722 LLTPDTKEEIV
+722 LLSPETREEIL

-753 QVIEGSVVKGNPIRV
+753 QVVEGIVKKGNPIRV
-768 LRDNV
+768 LRDNI

-783 RRHKDDVK
+783 RRHKDDVN

-801 AVKNYNDVKPG
+801 AVKNYNDVKAG
-812 DNIEVFTRIEVAR
+812 DNIEVYQRIEIAR
-825 KIE
+825 KI

>member
-11 KTVGLSVTRLI
+11 KTVGLPVNRLI

-27 AGVEK
+27 AGVNK
-32 KKENDLIS
+32 KNENDLIS
-40 DEEKMQLLNY
+40 DEEKMQLLDY
-50 VRNNQNKKSTPI
+50 ARNNQSKKKISNESVK
-62 DNTESSKESEIDIKQ
+62 DNSQ
-77 KDKEKSKSKTV
+77 KDLNITKDDAESQKNKTV
-88 IRKKRVFSKVNNQI
+88 TRRKKVFSKKNNKI
-102 TKKDDAKINSN
+102 TEKLDPNKENSPIEN
-113 EKQLPSNSEEVSDI
+113 
-127 ANTLSESELNQQSI
+127 LSESH
-141 SEIDQNQ
+141 IDKNNIDEDEALALEKNNNDSLDQ
-148 ESISEDG
+148 EKKIPNDNVNLLERTPSDSDSDSNSD
-155 ATKSNNQSEKSI
+155 KSN
-167 QEDDKSDDSSKK
+167 K
-179 RRKKSKT
+179 RRKKKAKT
-186 KFVNEDKSNASLKP
+186 KFVNNDEKTGVVVKS
-200 KNRRQKIHIS
+200 KNRRKKLHIS
-210 DDNRVI
+210 DENRIVRKNINKKIKNDN
-216 RRKSSKKTKDASS
+216 A
-229 DDKHQFEKPTEPV
+229 DDKHQFEKPTVPV
-242 IYTVEL
+242 IHTVEL
-248 GEYITVSEL
+248 GEFITVSEIA
-257 SSAISVKSAEVIKTL
+257 SAISVKSAEVIKSL
-272 MGMGVMATINET
+272 MKMGVMATINEA

-296 MGHKVTTI
+296 MGHKVAAI
-304 DYENLEKNLLTI
+304 DYENIEKNLLTI
-316 ESDDKYD
+316 EPENTYEL
-323 AESRPPA
+323 ESRPPT

-338 HGKTSLLDYI
+338 HGKTSLLDFI
-348 RATRIASGEA
+348 RASRVASGEA

-366 AYQVKTKHGLLTF
+366 AYQVETKQGPLTF

-418 AIEHSKAAGVPI
+418 AIEHSKAAEVPI

-438 KEGSNVENV
+438 KEGANVENV

-478 DKLLESISL
+478 DNLLDSISL
-487 LAELLELKAV
+487 LSEVLELKAI

-529 TGDNILC
+529 TGDNIIC
-536 GQEFGRIRAMI
+536 GKEFGRIRAMI
-547 DQDGKKVDT
+547 DQDGKRIKS
-556 ATPSTPVVVLGLSGA
+556 ATPSTPVVILGLSGA

-588 EIAEI
+588 DIAEF
-593 RKNKIRDSKFASQY
+593 RKTKIRDNKFASQY

-613 NIFSNLKKGE
+613 NIFSNLKQGE
-623 IPTFNILL
+623 IPSLNILL

-636 GSSQAICESLLKLNN
+636 GSAQAICESLSKLNTD
-651 EEVMVKII
+651 EVVVKII
-659 SSSVGAINESDIALA
+659 SSSAGAINESDIALA
-674 EASNAMI
+674 EASNAII

-688 DNQARKTVV
+688 DSQAKRTVA

-707 IIYNL
+707 IIYDL

-722 LLTPDTKEEIV
+722 LLSPETREEIL

-753 QVIEGSVVKGNPIRV
+753 QVVEGAVKKGNPIRV
-768 LRDNV
+768 LRDNI

-812 DNIEVFTRIEVAR
+812 DNIEVYQRIEIAR
-825 KIE
+825 TIE

>member
-11 KTVGLSVTRLI
+11 RTVGLPVARLI
-22 DQLEL
+22 DQLQL
-27 AGVEK
+27 AGINK
-32 KKENDLIS
+32 KDENDLIS
-40 DEEKMQLLNY
+40 DEEKMQLLDY
-50 VRNNQNKKSTPI
+50 VRNNQVAKKSEVNKEIENPEEI
-62 DNTESSKESEIDIKQ
+62 MDDNNDLEKQ
-77 KDKEKSKSKTV
+77 KTKTV
-88 IRKKRVFSKVNNQI
+88 VRKKKVFSKKNNQVTEKLEPKKVEDNQDDPTAEEDLKNKEDVSVEDS
-102 TKKDDAKINSN
+102 TKKI
-113 EKQLPSNSEEVSDI
+113 EEETTIENIV
-127 ANTLSESELNQQSI
+127 EEP
-141 SEIDQNQ
+141 
-148 ESISEDG
+148 
-155 ATKSNNQSEKSI
+155 KSNNESENAN
-167 QEDDKSDDSSKK
+167 KK
-179 RRKKSKT
+179 KKKKSKT
-186 KFVNEDKSNASLKP
+186 KFINEEKSNVVVKSKS
-200 KNRRQKIHIS
+200 RRKKIHIS
-210 DDNRVI
+210 DENRVV
-216 RRKSSKKTKDASS
+216 RRKSSKKSKSDSNV

-242 IYTVEL
+242 IHTVEL
-248 GEYITVSEL
+248 GEFISVSEIA
-257 SSAISVKSAEVIKTL
+257 SAISVKSAEVIKVL
-272 MGMGVMATINET
+272 MKMGVMATINES
-284 LDQDTATLVVEE
+284 LDQDTATLLIEE
-296 MGHKVTTI
+296 MGHIAKSI
-304 DYENLEKNLLTI
+304 DYENIEKNLLTI
-316 ESDDKYD
+316 EPDNKYD
-323 AESRPPA
+323 LEPRPPA

-348 RATRIASGEA
+348 RASRVASGEA

-366 AYQVKTKHGLLTF
+366 AYQVETQHGLLTF

-418 AIEHSKAAGVPI
+418 AIQHSKAAGVPI

-438 KEGSNVENV
+438 KEGANVENV
-447 KTELTKY
+447 KTELTNY

-473 EGTGV
+473 EGTGI
-478 DKLLESISL
+478 DNLLESISL
-487 LAELLELKAV
+487 LSEVLELKAI
-497 SKGSATGIVL
+497 SKGSATGVVL

-515 GATATVLVQKGCMN
+515 GATATILVQKGCMN

-536 GQEFGRIRAMI
+536 GKEFGRIRAMI
-547 DQDGKKVDT
+547 DQNGKRIDK
-556 ATPSTPVVVLGLSGA
+556 ATPSTPVVILGLSGA

-588 EIAEI
+588 DIAEF
-593 RKNKIRDSKFASQY
+593 RKTKIRDNKFASQY

-613 NIFSNLKKGE
+613 NMFSNLKKGE
-623 IPTFNILL
+623 IPSFNILL

-636 GSSQAICESLLKLNN
+636 GSSQAICESLLKLNTD
-651 EEVMVKII
+651 EVIVKII
-659 SSSVGAINESDIALA
+659 SSSAGAINESDIALA

-688 DNQARKTVV
+688 DSQARRTVE
-697 EKNIDLRYYS
+697 EKKIDLRYYS
-707 IIYNL
+707 IIYDL

-722 LLTPDTKEEIV
+722 LLSPETKEEIL

-753 QVIEGSVVKGNPIRV
+753 QVIDGVMKKGNPIRV
-768 LRDNV
+768 LRDNI

-812 DNIEVFTRIEVAR
+812 DNIEVFQRIEVAR

>member
-1 MTDITVKEFS
+1 MTDNTVKEFS
-11 KTVGLSVTRLI
+11 KTVGLPVSRLI

-27 AGVEK
+27 AGVNK
-32 KKENDLIS
+32 KKEDDLIS
-40 DEEKMQLLNY
+40 DEEKMQLLDY
-50 VRNNQNKKSTPI
+50 FRNGSNVESDDSAEQ
-62 DNTESSKESEIDIKQ
+62 DNSPGENESSEEPV
-77 KDKEKSKSKTV
+77 KTKV
-88 IRKKRVFSKVNNQI
+88 KKVVRKKKVFSKVNNQVTEKI
-102 TKKDDAKINSN
+102 DPNEVKEEVEDEPQEVMDEDSAISESAEAEDIIDDLKETPEEIKPVEIESPSNNKDD
-113 EKQLPSNSEEVSDI
+113 
-127 ANTLSESELNQQSI
+127 
-141 SEIDQNQ
+141 
-148 ESISEDG
+148 ED
-155 ATKSNNQSEKSI
+155 S
-167 QEDDKSDDSSKK
+167 DDKK
-179 RRKKSKT
+179 RKKKSKA
-186 KFVNEDKSNASLKP
+186 KFVNNEKSNVNSKP
-200 KNRRQKIHIS
+200 KNRRQKIHIN
-210 DDNRVI
+210 DGNRIV
-216 RRKSSKKTKDASS
+216 RRKNSRKNQNDKSN
-229 DDKHQFEKPTEPV
+229 DKHQFEKPTERV
-242 IYTVEL
+242 IHTVQL
-248 GEYITVSEL
+248 GEFITVSEL
-257 SSAISVKSAEVIKTL
+257 ASAISVKSAEVIKVL
-272 MGMGVMATINET
+272 MKMGVMTTINES
-284 LDQDTATLVVEE
+284 LDQDTAILLIEE
-296 MGHKVTTI
+296 MGHIAASI
-304 DYENLEKNLLTI
+304 DYENLEKNILTI
-316 ESDDKYD
+316 EPEDKYELED
-323 AESRPPA
+323 RPPT

-348 RATRIASGEA
+348 RASRVASGEA

-366 AYQVKTKHGLLTF
+366 AYQVKTKNGLLTF

-418 AIEHSKAAGVPI
+418 AIQHAKAADVPI

-438 KEGSNVENV
+438 KEGANVENV

-454 EIIPE
+454 EVQPE

-478 DKLLESISL
+478 DNLLESISL
-487 LAELLELKAV
+487 LSEVLELKAV
-497 SKGSATGIVL
+497 SKGSATGVVL

-515 GATATVLVQKGCMN
+515 GATATILVQKGCMN

-536 GQEFGRIRAMI
+536 GKEFGRIRAMI
-547 DQDGKKVDT
+547 DQNGKRIDT
-556 ATPSTPVVVLGLSGA
+556 ATPSTPVVILGLSGA

-588 EIAEI
+588 DIAAI
-593 RKNKIRDSKFASQY
+593 RKTKIRDNKFASQY

-613 NIFSNLKKGE
+613 NIFSNLKQGE
-623 IPTFNILL
+623 IPSFNILL

-636 GSSQAICESLLKLNN
+636 GSAQAICESLLKLNTD
-651 EEVMVKII
+651 EVIVKII
-659 SSSVGAINESDIALA
+659 SSSAGAINESDISLA

-681 LGFNVRA
+681 MGFNVRA
-688 DNQARKTVV
+688 DSQAKKTVN
-697 EKNIDLRYYS
+697 EKKIDLRYYS
-707 IIYNL
+707 VIYNL
-712 IDDVKAGMSG
+712 IDDVKLGMSG
-722 LLTPDTKEEIV
+722 LLSPEIREEIL

-753 QVIEGSVVKGNPIRV
+753 QVLEGVVKKGNPIRV
-768 LRDNV
+768 LRDNI

-791 EVKLGTECGI
+791 EVKTGTECGI

-812 DNIEVFTRIEVAR
+812 DNIECFQRSEVAR

>member
-11 KTVGLSVTRLI
+11 RTVGLPVARLI
-22 DQLEL
+22 DQLQL
-27 AGVEK
+27 AGVNK
-32 KKENDLIS
+32 KDENDLIS
-40 DEEKMQLLNY
+40 DEEKMQLLDY
-50 VRNNQNKKSTPI
+50 VRNNQVTKKTEVKKEVENPEEII
-62 DNTESSKESEIDIKQ
+62 DDNNDLGKQ
-77 KDKEKSKSKTV
+77 KTKTV
-88 IRKKRVFSKVNNQI
+88 VRKKKVFSKKNNQVTEKLEPKKVEDNQDDPTAEEDLKNKEDVSVEDS
-102 TKKDDAKINSN
+102 TKKI
-113 EKQLPSNSEEVSDI
+113 EEETTIENIV
-127 ANTLSESELNQQSI
+127 EEP
-141 SEIDQNQ
+141 
-148 ESISEDG
+148 
-155 ATKSNNQSEKSI
+155 KSNNESENAN
-167 QEDDKSDDSSKK
+167 KK
-179 RRKKSKT
+179 KKKKSKT
-186 KFVNEDKSNASLKP
+186 KFINEEKSNVVVKSKS
-200 KNRRQKIHIS
+200 RRKKIHIS
-210 DDNRVI
+210 DENRVV
-216 RRKSSKKTKDASS
+216 RRKSSKKSKSDSNV

-242 IYTVEL
+242 IHTVEL
-248 GEYITVSEL
+248 GEFISVSEIA
-257 SSAISVKSAEVIKTL
+257 SAISVKSAEVIKVL
-272 MGMGVMATINET
+272 MKMGVMATINES
-284 LDQDTATLVVEE
+284 LDQDTATLLIEE
-296 MGHKVTTI
+296 MGHKAKSI
-304 DYENLEKNLLTI
+304 DYENIEKNLLTI
-316 ESDDKYD
+316 EPDNKYD
-323 AESRPPA
+323 LEPRPPA

-348 RATRIASGEA
+348 RASRVASGEA

-366 AYQVKTKHGLLTF
+366 AYQVETQHGLLTF

-418 AIEHSKAAGVPI
+418 AIQHSKAAGVPI

-438 KEGSNVENV
+438 KEGANVENV
-447 KTELTKY
+447 KTELTNY

-473 EGTGV
+473 EGTGI
-478 DKLLESISL
+478 DNLLESISL
-487 LAELLELKAV
+487 LSEVLELKAI
-497 SKGSATGIVL
+497 SKGSATGVVL

-515 GATATVLVQKGCMN
+515 GATATILVQKGCMN
-529 TGDNILC
+529 TGDNVLC
-536 GQEFGRIRAMI
+536 GKEFGRIRAMI
-547 DQDGKKVDT
+547 DQNGKRIDK
-556 ATPSTPVVVLGLSGA
+556 ATPSTPVVILGLSGA

-588 EIAEI
+588 DIAEF
-593 RKNKIRDSKFASQY
+593 RKTKIRDNKFASQY

-613 NIFSNLKKGE
+613 NMFSNLKKGE
-623 IPTFNILL
+623 IPSFNILL

-636 GSSQAICESLLKLNN
+636 GSSQAICESLLKLNTD
-651 EEVMVKII
+651 EVIVKII
-659 SSSVGAINESDIALA
+659 SSSAGAINESDIALA

-688 DNQARKTVV
+688 DSQARRTVE
-697 EKNIDLRYYS
+697 EKKIDLRYYS
-707 IIYNL
+707 IIYDL

-722 LLTPDTKEEIV
+722 LLSPETKEEIL

-753 QVIEGSVVKGNPIRV
+753 QVIDGVMKKGNPIRV
-768 LRDNV
+768 LRDNI

-791 EVKLGTECGI
+791 EVKLGTDCGI

-812 DNIEVFTRIEVAR
+812 DNIEVFQRIEVAR